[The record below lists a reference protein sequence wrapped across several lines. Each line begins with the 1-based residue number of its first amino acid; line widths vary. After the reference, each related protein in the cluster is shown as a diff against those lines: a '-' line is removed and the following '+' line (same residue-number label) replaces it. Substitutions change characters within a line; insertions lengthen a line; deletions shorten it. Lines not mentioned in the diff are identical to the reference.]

1 MEGFGPAVGYEAE
14 LHRYRVELPRG
25 AEVEEFGDIVELPG
39 LLTITLD
46 KAGGVPVPEI
56 VTKPARVLV
65 RGPADGRAERS
76 EVQAATNDVMYQLE
90 RARSGARL
98 GQIFPKS
105 AGYVVDPLAENLPVR
120 INEAGYAILVHHTA
134 TAPTSRLVAF
144 IEHVRDRMRRESPPV
159 QIAHADAGAGIAF
172 GAWAREDFARW
183 LNRYPDWADVAN
195 PEDGDELEGV
205 IALGYTQVAATVRGG
220 ALGGTYRPKDLTA
233 VASRDSLAAVR
244 SKLGAA
250 PLAYLEHRAPSI
262 AAHFASRF
270 DNEIVVRDGSVLD
283 LPLMMSGDSSR
294 ARGGSSRATV
304 RQYLDNLLLATPE
317 RIVTQYQALGIR
329 TAFHTLET
337 NPDHRGVPRLEP
349 PVVRMEVRSY
359 ASTEQTAQTIARDSD
374 TLAVLSLNLYNE
386 ARLDRGLPPVGRPLA
401 PAQPDF
407 LFAPPARTAPSVRPA
422 GSAVPAEPAPAPAPS
437 PTPLPPALVEK
448 AARLVAMDADARARE
463 LASLP
468 WRDRELLAADRAFVE
483 QLRAGLSVEEFTAVA
498 ARLLVVV
505 PEGVE
510 QPEAARAEAEALVAD
525 MLADPQ
531 IAVALLT
538 GGRRLI
544 VVPRNR
550 PLTSLEEF
558 AGLRG
563 RHHPGGGWS
572 ADAARGLYRR
582 RLAGVGE
589 ENLLGETTDL
599 LGDDVY
605 DDGYSVARQWA
616 HAIESVLSAEDRQ
629 LIVDVY
635 EAKKAAAVP
644 AAQWPDGPGP
654 NHSSSN
660 AHEYFAQL
668 SNAYLGANTGK
679 DSNSRRG
686 PRNNGSDW
694 VEQHDPALLPLL
706 RRLYGPGRPSNLGSD
721 DVYDDGYSV
730 ARQWAHAIESV
741 LSAEDRQLI
750 VDVYEAKKAA
760 AVPAAQWP
768 DGLGPNH
775 SSSNAHEYFAQLSN
789 AYLGANTGKDS
800 NSRRGPRN
808 NGSDWVEQHD
818 PALLPLLRRLYGP
831 GRPSNLGSDDVYDDG
846 YSIARHEW
854 AHAIE
859 SVLSAEDRKLIRDVY
874 EAKVAAD
881 PPAQWPDGPA
891 PNHSSSNAHEYFAQ
905 LSNAYLGANTGK
917 DSNSRRGPRNNGS
930 DWVEQHDPALLP
942 LLRRLYGPGRPS
954 NLGSRDNP
962 YILTGFRQL
971 WDRAEGELTGHD
983 STPTPHDNEIPTQT
997 RGVEVSDTAQQG
1009 GSDVHTEPETLPARY
1024 DGDEW
1029 VDRPSGSGRRW
1040 LRADIVD
1047 DEAVPSSVTPD
1058 GELDES
1064 PDALFAPPARS
1075 AETEPS
1081 ADVLRAPA
1089 PRQARQAEETT
1100 RHAAVEAQASTAG
1113 QRSLSQ
1119 EEQLAERGLAPVY
1132 VLPGGDVLAHA
1143 LTAVAPGESGRLAGH
1158 SWPAGPQ
1165 ELRAALADALAA
1177 DLGLPS
1183 DEQRLWSAVAG
1194 QAGPSG
1200 APLVTA
1206 FGGSEGEAV
1215 RALRTGSGPEATDW
1229 LTLAVA
1235 APVLGLRL
1243 TVLTPDGSPWTTGPE
1258 TGRRVALLQQENPA
1272 PFTARWAATEP
1283 TAQARQARRPDVSQL
1298 AGASGYTWG
1307 TTSADSST
1315 PPGTITPPASGESA
1329 RPAVFFG
1336 SEPRPSTPDSQRAGT
1351 SSGTPVTR
1359 TPPAPAE
1366 EASPVSAPV
1375 AESALTP
1382 PPAEETTTPPRTA
1395 RDTRDEQDAD
1405 TVTIPDVPADDGTD
1419 VVPAV
1424 PREEEPPRTLSAYAR
1439 PLPEPDAPSPDP
1451 DAVPPRTD
1459 GVPVIVVT
1467 SPEGEVSP
1475 LDAHRDPDPAP
1486 TGAAPSTP
1494 VTGTR
1499 DPAPWYLAH
1508 GAMGQAIVAQSTE
1521 TIDFRREQADFW
1533 AEQIS
1538 ARLDLTGP
1546 GPHIALRSGIRT
1558 AISDLLVTAEPK
1570 EWDDILAAGR
1580 TLVVDGRLVWLRPVM
1595 RDLTPVPRT
1604 KGEVNEYP
1612 VGFGSTATGGRSGH
1626 EVSQGIES
1634 TLLTL
1639 INLGTSVAASAA
1651 AVPAPQLYVG
1661 SSKSKDSGWL
1671 RTVLT
1676 GRKPFINDLTRFGA
1690 GLQMKVFVDGA
1701 DATPTVF
1708 HKVTVPDRIHIDIPT
1723 VYTGE
1728 EGHRP
1733 DYRAPEAESPRRQ
1746 RASAS
1751 RPHSQARELLQA
1763 IDLTPVIA
1771 GLHRNMRAAGLPAS
1785 AVKKILTQAK
1795 MDRAQGFLTEPT
1807 ARSRYPWWAGGDSSN
1822 GIEVSGSLFGKFRG
1836 HLRIRREIDSLQYL
1850 GDSKVG
1856 TRDDIGVGEGSTRD
1870 SQGGSDAGFGF
1881 GYNTAGVGVGGDFS
1895 VDTDAGTSPESENKL
1910 SVQLSGL
1917 APAITFKAGVNRDVG
1932 HSLDSSHT
1940 SHTVLNDFARQ
1951 SRYRAG
1957 LRLEVTL
1964 ESSTH
1969 RIAPVGVTTE
1979 GELSVPQREAAHFVR
1994 RTVGSGWTADL
2005 RPAAGGA
2012 DAPRHR
2018 VFALSPSWRVSKLPD
2033 TRPLFRFR
2041 MAVERA
2047 QGRLT
2052 PHPREPLALA
2062 SRRGLGFGVPIALP
2076 GVETLQQDLRDA
2088 IERLHVLDVG
2098 AEEAKKSA
2106 WAQADRDL
2114 AAFYGRP
2121 ALEGDVAQALL
2132 GIHRTIQVGKRR
2144 YKVSAKAR
2152 WDSRIEEPS
2161 PLADPVTEE
2170 NRPEGDFSMKV
2181 NTRAATGAATA
2192 GERGKGWR
2200 AAVTFGGGARLS
2212 IPEYELSLGNLH
2224 FTTPPIRMQF
2234 GSVRGLVSSSKEKSR
2249 KYGGSVGSYRR
2260 TETGKRI
2267 DEHRYHMA
2275 VNWTVTPEKKSRFKP
2290 SWLTKRRFLN
2300 GRNRFVARVVVPHE
2314 HVPATPVTPEQAQA
2328 AGHTVVGTAPTEV
2341 GRRLDF
2347 AGGAQGIYPVFH
2359 LMPELAQLGAR
2370 MYAERLYAG
2379 ERNGAKR
2386 RSLIDA
2392 WLDNPADWP
2401 QEIRDLAHPM
2411 VLASHFG
2418 EEVDQGGY
2426 EKELP
2431 KDGKYKQALRLRLL
2445 VDNVNDLGANSETEV
2460 EHYLKGNAAYE
2471 SEQEGEWSAG
2481 VTGTVGPQLRFGSD
2495 AQDGDH
2501 PAGPGGR
2508 LTVLGQASVAW
2519 NWGKGAS
2526 ESDGRIDITRA
2537 TYGGP
2542 VHTLRTDPVFELTY
2556 VRWRGDELTE
2566 TTRYLRATE
2575 ALDLLVPE
2583 RRMSDILPPETGTAA
2598 GSEPRQTPAT
2608 DPTAEPEQVPVTG
2621 RTAEPGQVPVTDE
2634 ARVAEVTR
2642 TYLDTGLLPGIA
2654 HPELLRV
2661 DVLQTI
2667 NDRLRA
2673 RGIVRAEGEG
2683 ATAPRPNL
2691 LQRSLKAAYSSE
2703 ALQSEWH
2710 ALTTEGVLRWFPVPG
2725 SWGTTRYLWVNVTAT
2740 RLDRPH
2746 GQRPRDEIKLTLR
2759 GEAVEEE
2766 SQSRDSGWEHD
2777 IGVAVRARAGNEK
2790 GHGGFEAEV
2799 EYSASKGTKDEDA
2812 EKKVGIYRATT
2823 QDPSEEFE
2831 HGITFRVEMGTTTEL
2846 PEVLTTPAQGAL
2858 SAARLFSQ
2866 AEGPEGSPSVS
2877 AWHDP
2882 GDGPDQLVD
2891 GDVRL
2896 LVPRPLT
2903 VETGRPQ
2910 QWPHGLTAPR
2920 ETQVTWLWHSS
2931 QNPPAPALPDT
2942 LVDNLHPW
2950 TVPAAASIG
2959 RWAKLTAVR
2968 HRTVPS
2974 PQVGTVPEIAGLDLT
2989 TTAGVHYRHRT
3000 TGTVMRPRIR
3010 ELLKH
3015 AYWVPLGD
3023 RSAIVGLELDGAEIL
3038 GPPEG
3043 VLLKQRRYH
3052 QADEEPMHET
3062 HRDSGWRIAV
3072 GPEAGGPVND
3082 EKMLERLAVD
3092 VKNWEDS
3099 ESRSA
3104 ALGDTDERNAE
3115 GKRPYRAYRFDVT
3128 AVVNGPHGT
3137 VRIKVPGGLYGALP
3151 VDKNTGRLTHGLE
3164 DDATVGPLLRPAPP
3178 ATETAA
3184 ERATVTAGQEGMTSL
3199 PDTVR
3204 AQPAAASGSREPGEA
3219 IPAPPTTTTTLLEA
3233 PVPARLP
3240 AAEMP
3245 SSAGQRSLSQEEQ
3258 LAERGLAPVYV
3269 LPGGDVLA
3277 HALTAVAPAESG
3289 RLAGHSWPAGPE
3301 ELRAAL
3307 AGALAADLGLPPG
3320 EQRLWSVVAGQS
3332 GPSGV
3337 PLVAAF
3343 GGSADEAVRAL
3354 RTGSGPEAAD
3364 WLTLAVAAPV
3374 LGLRLSVL
3382 MPDGSLWTTGP
3393 ETGRSVALL
3402 QQEDPAPYTAR
3413 WAATEPTAQARQAR
3427 RPDVSQLAGAS
3438 GYTWG
3443 TTSADSSTP
3452 PDTTTRAA
3460 ATASSSAVPADVGA
3474 RTGGS
3479 PARPAAAASG
3489 GSARPAVFFGSE
3501 PRPSTPDSQRAGT
3514 SSGTPVTRTPPAQV
3528 AETSEVSAP
3537 VAESALTPPPA
3548 EEATTP
3554 PRTARDTR
3562 DEQDTDAVTILDVPA
3577 DDGTDVVPAVPADE
3591 EPPRTLSPY
3600 ALTYG
3605 ARLDGSVG
3613 LAVYEPLS
3621 EDVLGA
3627 LHQQVLDG
3635 LGVEP
3640 GSAADRAVRE
3650 ELAAVLSQ
3658 SEIARELPQVRSAR
3672 GHRVTVTVDGQE
3684 RTIDVRLRLTDP
3696 ALSTRA
3702 GVSGEVPRRTTL
3714 ERHGEGGQ
3722 SSSRSEGSGTMRT
3735 VPIPWIGIYDGPA
3748 GPLRWFDGALVL
3760 SLTHNQSSESSTV
3773 SDGLTAR
3780 SMQRANDPAHAVQ
3793 YTSRWQIRIDTDR
3806 NAPVDAWSPER
3817 VGGPLTVWF
3826 PEHRVFGDGG
3836 AAGPLP
3842 EPAGL
3847 DDLPLWGVD
3856 EVLDPGRLL
3865 DELRADEGFT
3875 VLNNLG
3881 ADSHEELEEFLSERT
3896 LRGSLPMMRDGGVH
3910 SPVLFDR
3917 HGDSLGVLRLEAT
3930 VLSQRPVAGTPDGK
3944 FSLESWLT
3952 QSSGVEQ
3959 SSRLTSG
3966 VALDGSGGPMFTPDH
3981 EVGHPDAARLM
3992 GGSIMAK
3999 AGVSW
4004 QSGDALN
4011 TSSSVALMHA
4021 LYTTSSHLVTPA
4033 DITYRVTLIRSGG
4046 GEITGSFGPWPDG
4059 ASLRLP
4065 QRSTT
4070 TGHVPT
4076 PEERRRLPEHLE
4088 NLESIGSSAVPL
4100 APEGTGPMFDRA
4112 ETWLRREGFLP
4123 SAERESVFNETRA
4136 EQQLEN
4142 LRRFAQLRSRLGQA
4156 AAMPDAVDGGRP
4168 LWFEL
4173 PDHVSGGMRRVQLR
4187 FSATRDRTPP
4197 GAQAEAALPP
4207 AAHVRRL
4214 PDVDTVTFL
4223 SLEARGDRQ
4232 RSNQFGGTV
4241 GAGGGPRFPVDGGAA
4256 ALDATG
4262 DFTWGRRHETATSA
4276 GSASGVD
4283 PFNITLDA
4291 GTELFEIPALFTLD
4305 LYEGTAEEP
4314 TVRFA
4319 AEPTPEPALGADPEA
4334 IQSAV
4339 PAPPFATGRVR
4350 LVVPHHRTLPWDSR
4364 PVVPAAPHRVRA
4376 PITGG
4381 GQDDDHVRL
4390 GLTDEAGRPR
4400 EGLLRL
4406 PDDANVD
4413 VFRGSA
4419 ALQEAFRQI
4428 VTGTYPG
4435 HPAVGTFGQWAQAAA
4450 SQLPGAVTGPGN
4462 RLRGYLTGPAV
4473 EDQQAFAGEALF
4485 QQLRAAG
4492 LLARAAQIFNGVYVM
4507 EGLTLPGLLADQELS
4522 VEIAGYLHNP
4532 TYHGS
4537 YNTYAENNI
4546 AAKDMSAQ
4554 GRSVTTSHQYG
4565 GALSALQSPPP
4576 PASDGTP
4583 QRASLANPSVRGVY
4597 THRTARTS
4605 ERSAGSSVVRTPTQ
4619 AAEHHLIGADATL
4632 LLTLRQGTRNVAM
4645 NVAGLGEHD
4654 DITLAI
4660 DLPRAVRFQ
4669 LSDSQLVRFE
4679 HWFTGVPELPRP
4691 VVQPDTVPL
4700 PEHYVVSGDIG
4711 FASVLSV
4718 TQLDDPIRRNESRDR
4733 LRRELLTLVEREAP
4747 GVTRPGHVAYRRGVA
4762 ARIADMTSPAGL
4774 RALPGRRRVSLWFRH
4789 AGRHGSRLVE
4799 VVLSAEPVAQPPARR
4814 EVRGRPAGTGVGI
4827 DQIASHAPGN
4837 RSESATVTRSVQV
4850 SANPISRYP
4859 RPQARSGR
4867 TDRTGPVLS
4876 GTGTRGR
4883 SSRTARAAQ
4892 DTYWARTENAAD
4904 FDDIDYTITATV
4916 RAELLQDWPPDL
4928 VGGALES
4935 GLLTLTDQDGGT
4947 LIARIGRLLRGRP
4960 AHQVRIPAAVSLRFA
4975 GSEAVAPRRHAP
4987 AVRPRITQ
4995 ADPRLPA
5002 PQAPLPL
5009 GGPTFTAGSRL
5020 IPTGATPVYGFNA
5033 FHELAEAL
5041 RTVAPRLSGSWGL
5054 TADLTPE
5061 AAAFRLGEL
5070 VQAGEIP
5077 VEAPRTAAGLT
5088 PTMPGAWPVE
5098 SEPVTPR
5105 LQVTLHNPR
5114 PITEADD
5121 IAVDRLRVT
5130 SHSVGSSASAES
5142 TAGLGYQ
5149 WTQSGNDANMHL
5161 VSFTLP
5167 VLNRQPL
5174 SRAGGV
5180 SASAGGW
5187 DRVKTGS
5194 AAASGTEPAT
5204 RSYETMVDVV
5214 ITVTGEETRYVTG
5227 SAIARVYE
5235 RDLLGYGVTAP
5246 RTASQV
5252 YDLPSMLSEQPNDTL
5267 RNWRTHPVTE
5277 LPAVLAR
5284 GLDERE
5290 NAAQLW
5296 LHLGADPD
5304 GTALAR
5310 ALYVGSRT
5318 AVAAGR
5324 PVELVVRGATG
5335 LRFWPFGADGSLVD
5349 LTPATQD
5356 TWNRLRAAIVTA
5368 TDATAAEADQ
5378 VARETELVPREAEAE
5393 SRLANSRR
5401 ELTTATEARDA
5412 AAAAH
5417 ATARSA
5423 RDSLAD
5429 RLRDAEAARAAA
5441 EEEAAPYAA
5450 AVTTAEQRLAQTE
5463 QAVLDARREV
5473 EQEAARLRLLTADG
5487 HEPTPQAG
5495 PGPRAAL
5502 AEARAERDSARD
5514 ALGRAQ
5520 DMADVARRAVD
5531 RATEKVGDLG
5541 DRLAAADEQM
5551 REAALRER
5559 DAEDAVTRATSA
5571 RDQHYRDHRQLQE
5584 ELRDARRQQADQQRL
5599 WEDAWRAMPGQSGML
5614 SADRC
5619 REGVGGAR
5627 YPLGS
5632 LS

>member
-1 MEGFGPAVGYEAE
+1 MAPLVSAAPGAVEGFGPASGLEAE

-25 AEVEEFGDIVELPG
+25 AAVEEFGDIVELPD

-56 VTKPARVLV
+56 VTKPARGLV

-76 EVQAATNDVMYQLE
+76 EVQVAVNDVMSRLR
-90 RARSGARL
+90 RARPGTRI
-98 GQIFPKS
+98 GQIFPES
-105 AGYVVDPLAENLPVR
+105 EGYVVDPLAEDLPVR
-120 INEAGYAILVHHTA
+120 INEAGYATLVHHTA
-134 TAPTSRLVAF
+134 TAPTSRLVMF
-144 IEHVRDRMRRESPPV
+144 IKHVRDVMRRESPPV
-159 QIAHADAGAGIAF
+159 QIAHEDAGAGLAF
-172 GAWAREDFARW
+172 GAWARQDFARW
-183 LNRYPDWADVAN
+183 LSQYPRWADAAN
-195 PEDGDELEGV
+195 PWDGDELEGA

-220 ALGGTYRPKDLTA
+220 TLDWTQRPKDLTA
-233 VASRDSLAAVR
+233 VASRDSLAALR
-244 SKLGAA
+244 SSLGDG
-250 PLAYLEHRAPSI
+250 PRAYLEHRARSI
-262 AAHFASRF
+262 AARFA
-270 DNEIVVRDGSVLD
+270 ETVVRGGGVLD
-283 LPLMMSGDSSR
+283 LPLTMSG
-294 ARGGSSRATV
+294 GPLRATV
-304 RQYLDNLLLATPE
+304 GQYLDNLLLHRPE
-317 RIVTQYQALGIR
+317 RFVSQYEALGIR
-329 TAFHTLET
+329 TEFRTLDA
-337 NPDHRGVPRLEP
+337 NPDHQGRALIVPAVVRLEA
-349 PVVRMEVRSY
+349 RSY
-359 ASTEQTAQTIARDSD
+359 ASMEQTPQTIERDSD

-401 PAQPDF
+401 PAQPAV
-407 LFAPPARTAPSVRPA
+407 LFAPPATTVPSVRPA
-422 GSAVPAEPAPAPAPS
+422 GSTVPAGPAPAPAPS
-437 PTPLPPALVEK
+437 PTPLPPALVET
-448 AARLVAMDADARARE
+448 AAGLVAMDADARARE

-468 WRDRELLAADRAFVE
+468 QRDRELLAADPAFVE
-483 QLRAGLSVEEFTAVA
+483 RLRASLSVEDFTAVA

-505 PEGVE
+505 PDGVE
-510 QPEAARAEAEALVAD
+510 QPEAAREEAEALVAD

-550 PLTSLEEF
+550 PMTSLEEF

-563 RHHPGGGWS
+563 RHHPGGGRS
-572 ADAARGLYRR
+572 FDAARGLYFRR
-582 RLAGVGE
+582 HLVGVGE
-589 ENLLGETTDL
+589 ENLLGETTDV
-599 LGDDVY
+599 LGNDFY
-605 DDGYSVARQWA
+605 DDGYSVARHEWA

-629 LIVDVY
+629 LIRDVY
-635 EAKKAAAVP
+635 EAKAAAEPLAPWDPYILEGFRQLWDRAESELTGHALAEPEAELPTPPARQPETPEAPEPADAITRPLPVDVETLPAPPTTAPRPRRLPVSAMMTEREFKQSTAAPGLRSSSRIADIDEELRAFHALPGSRQGARLLALKAIAESSRAYVAHKQGEGSRVEGAQRLAQQAEAAMQQLNPENVFRDLLTEIDDALREGKNPDLDRRSPAGEAQKAAQAVP
-644 AAQWPDGPGP
+644 SDRFHAMMSDYVHKLGRLRDDRTLPAETRAVIEELMAVEPLVTVMQYPRGGMPGIKLNSTGDSAEYTFNVDPQVRGGTSFLLGHIAHEFTHVVAHQAFGSSPVMELVRSGATDAEVGALAAERRRTLNDLKTALAGDREFSEFQQEMLQEKLVYGAQPRTLERYAHNFERSGKITTAQKERLVGWGEAAGNASGTLVEYDTVLNQMLIYLHMWQISQNNPFYVRLRAAAQAAYERRSDARGRGQSSSGESVLSAEDRQLIRDVYEAKVAADPPAQWPDGPVP

-668 SNAYLGANTGK
+668 SNAYLGANTGR
-679 DSNSRRG
+679 DSNSRRR

-694 VEQHDPALLPLL
+694 VEQ
-706 RRLYGPGRPSNLGSD
+706 N
-721 DVYDDGYSV
+721 
-730 ARQWAHAIESV
+730 
-741 LSAEDRQLI
+741 
-750 VDVYEAKKAA
+750 
-760 AVPAAQWP
+760 
-768 DGLGPNH
+768 
-775 SSSNAHEYFAQLSN
+775 
-789 AYLGANTGKDS
+789 
-800 NSRRGPRN
+800 
-808 NGSDWVEQHD
+808 
-818 PALLPLLRRLYGP
+818 
-831 GRPSNLGSDDVYDDG
+831 
-846 YSIARHEW
+846 
-854 AHAIE
+854 
-859 SVLSAEDRKLIRDVY
+859 
-874 EAKVAAD
+874 
-881 PPAQWPDGPA
+881 
-891 PNHSSSNAHEYFAQ
+891 
-905 LSNAYLGANTGK
+905 
-917 DSNSRRGPRNNGS
+917 
-930 DWVEQHDPALLP
+930 DPALLP

-971 WDRAEGELTGHD
+971 WDRAEGEQTGHD
-983 STPTPHDNEIPTQT
+983 STPTSYDNVIPTQT
-997 RGVEVSDTAQQG
+997 RRVEVSDTVQQS
-1009 GSDVHTEPETLPARY
+1009 GSDVHTEPETLLAPPPTLPAR
-1024 DGDEW
+1024 
-1029 VDRPSGSGRRW
+1029 
-1040 LRADIVD
+1040 
-1047 DEAVPSSVTPD
+1047 
-1058 GELDES
+1058 
-1064 PDALFAPPARS
+1064 
-1075 AETEPS
+1075 
-1081 ADVLRAPA
+1081 
-1089 PRQARQAEETT
+1089 
-1100 RHAAVEAQASTAG
+1100 
-1113 QRSLSQ
+1113 
-1119 EEQLAERGLAPVY
+1119 
-1132 VLPGGDVLAHA
+1132 
-1143 LTAVAPGESGRLAGH
+1143 
-1158 SWPAGPQ
+1158 
-1165 ELRAALADALAA
+1165 
-1177 DLGLPS
+1177 
-1183 DEQRLWSAVAG
+1183 
-1194 QAGPSG
+1194 
-1200 APLVTA
+1200 
-1206 FGGSEGEAV
+1206 
-1215 RALRTGSGPEATDW
+1215 
-1229 LTLAVA
+1229 
-1235 APVLGLRL
+1235 
-1243 TVLTPDGSPWTTGPE
+1243 
-1258 TGRRVALLQQENPA
+1258 
-1272 PFTARWAATEP
+1272 
-1283 TAQARQARRPDVSQL
+1283 
-1298 AGASGYTWG
+1298 
-1307 TTSADSST
+1307 
-1315 PPGTITPPASGESA
+1315 PPGAVSGDSA

-1336 SEPRPSTPDSQRAGT
+1336 SEPRRSMPDSQRAGA
-1351 SSGTPVTR
+1351 SSGTSVTR
-1359 TPPAPAE
+1359 TPAAQGAE
-1366 EASPVSAPV
+1366 TSEVSAPV

-1382 PPAEETTTPPRTA
+1382 PLPEETTTPPRTA
-1395 RDTRDEQDAD
+1395 RDTRDGQDTDA
-1405 TVTIPDVPADDGTD
+1405 VTPD
-1419 VVPAV
+1419 
-1424 PREEEPPRTLSAYAR
+1424 L
-1439 PLPEPDAPSPDP
+1439 

-1459 GVPVIVVT
+1459 GVPAIVVT

-1475 LDAHRDPDPAP
+1475 LDAHRDPDPAS

-1499 DPAPWYLAH
+1499 DPSPWYLAH
-1508 GAMGQAIVAQSTE
+1508 GAMGQAIVARSTE

-1538 ARLDLTGP
+1538 SRLDLTGP

-1558 AISDLLVTAEPK
+1558 AISDLLLTSKPK

-1612 VGFGSTATGGRSGH
+1612 VGFGSTATGGRTGH
-1626 EVSQGIES
+1626 EVTQGIES

-1639 INLGTSVAASAA
+1639 INLGTGVAASAA

-1671 RTVLT
+1671 RTVVA
-1676 GRKPFINDLTRFGA
+1676 GRKPFINDLARFGA

-1708 HKVTVPDRIHIDIPT
+1708 HQATVPDRIHIDIPT

-1733 DYRAPEAESPRRQ
+1733 DYRAPEAERPRYQ
-1746 RASAS
+1746 RAS
-1751 RPHSQARELLQA
+1751 RPSQARELLQA

-1771 GLHRNMRAAGLPAS
+1771 GLHRNMRTAGLPAS
-1785 AVKKILTQAK
+1785 AVKKILAQAK
-1795 MDRAQGFLTEPT
+1795 MDRAQGFLTETT

-1881 GYNTAGVGVGGDFS
+1881 GYNTAGVGAGGDFS
-1895 VDTDAGTSPESENKL
+1895 VDADEGTSPHSENKL

-1917 APAITFKAGVNRDVG
+1917 APALAIKAGVNRDVG
-1932 HSLDSSHT
+1932 YSLDSSHT

-1957 LRLEVTL
+1957 LRLEVTM

-1969 RIAPVGVTTE
+1969 TIAPVRVTTE

-2005 RPAAGGA
+2005 RPAAGGP

-2018 VFALSPSWRVSKLPD
+2018 VFALPPSRSVSRLPKTSPR
-2033 TRPLFRFR
+2033 FRFR

-2052 PHPREPLALA
+2052 PHPREPLAPA
-2062 SRRGLGFGVPIALP
+2062 ARRGLGFGVPIALP

-2098 AEEAKKSA
+2098 AEGAKKSS

-2121 ALEGDVAQALL
+2121 ALEGDPAQALL
-2132 GIHRTIQVGKRR
+2132 GIHRTIQVGGRR
-2144 YKVSAKAR
+2144 YKVSAKAK
-2152 WDSRIEEPS
+2152 WGDRIEEPS

-2170 NRPEGDFSMKV
+2170 SRPEGDFSMKV
-2181 NTRAATGAATA
+2181 NTRAATGATTA

-2200 AAVTFGGGARLS
+2200 AAFTFGGGARLA
-2212 IPEYELSLGNLH
+2212 IPEYELSLGKLH

-2234 GSVRGLVSSSKEKSR
+2234 GSVRGIVSSSREKSR
-2249 KYGGSVGSYRR
+2249 KYGGATGSYRR

-2267 DEHRYHMA
+2267 DEHRYRMA

-2290 SWLTKRRFLN
+2290 SWLNKRRFLS
-2300 GRNRFVARVVVPHE
+2300 GRNPFVARVVVPHE

-2328 AGHTVVGTAPTEV
+2328 AGHTVVGTVPTEV

-2347 AGGAQGIYPVFH
+2347 VGGAQGIYPVFH
-2359 LMPELAQLGAR
+2359 LMPELAQLGAG

-2379 ERNGAKR
+2379 ERNRAKR
-2386 RSLIDA
+2386 QSLIDA

-2418 EEVDQGGY
+2418 EEVSQGGY

-2445 VDNVNDLGANSETEV
+2445 VDNVNDLGANPETEV
-2460 EHYLKGNAAYE
+2460 EQYLKGNADYE
-2471 SEQEGEWSAG
+2471 SGQEGEWGAG
-2481 VTGTVGPQLRFGSD
+2481 VTGTLGPQLRFGSD

-2508 LTVLGQASVAW
+2508 LTVLANASVAW
-2519 NWGKGAS
+2519 NWGKGAA

-2537 TYGGP
+2537 TYGGS
-2542 VHTLRTDPVFELTY
+2542 VHTLRTDPVFELTH
-2556 VRWRGDELTE
+2556 VRWHGDELTE

-2583 RRMSDILPPETGTAA
+2583 RRMSDILPPATGTAA
-2598 GSEPRQTPAT
+2598 GSEPRQTPAA
-2608 DPTAEPEQVPVTG
+2608 DPTAEPEQAPVPG
-2621 RTAEPGQVPVTDE
+2621 RTVEPDQVPVTDE

-2642 TYLDTGLLPGIA
+2642 TYLDTGLLSGIA
-2654 HPELLRV
+2654 HPEVLRV
-2661 DVLQTI
+2661 DVLKTI

-2673 RGIVRAEGEG
+2673 RGIVRAESEG
-2683 ATAPRPNL
+2683 ATGPRPNL
-2691 LQRSLKAAYSSE
+2691 LQRSLKAVYSSE

-2710 ALTTEGVLRWFPVPG
+2710 ALTTEGVLRWFPLPG
-2725 SWGTTRYLWVNVTAT
+2725 PWGTTRYLWVNVTAT
-2740 RLDRPH
+2740 QLDRPH

-2766 SQSRDSGWEHD
+2766 SQSRDSGWGHD
-2777 IGVAVRARAGNEK
+2777 VGVDVRARAGNEN

-2866 AEGPEGSPSVS
+2866 PEGPQSSPSVF

-2896 LVPRPLT
+2896 LVPRHLT
-2903 VETGRPQ
+2903 VEAGRPQ
-2910 QWPHGLTAPR
+2910 QWPLGLTAPR

-2942 LVDNLHPW
+2942 FVDNLHPW

-2968 HRTVPS
+2968 HRIVPTS
-2974 PQVGTVPEIAGLDLT
+2974 QVGTAPEISGLDRT
-2989 TTAGVHYRHRT
+2989 TTAGVRYHHRT
-3000 TGTVMRPRIR
+3000 SANVMRPRIR
-3010 ELLKH
+3010 ELLKQT
-3015 AYWVPLGD
+3015 YGVPLGD
-3023 RSAIVGLELDGAEIL
+3023 RSAMVGLELDGAEIL

-3052 QADEEPMHET
+3052 QADEEPTHEN
-3062 HRDSGWRIAV
+3062 HQDSGWRIAV
-3072 GPEAGGPVND
+3072 GPDAGGPVGD
-3082 EKMLERLAVD
+3082 QKMLERLLVD
-3092 VKNWEDS
+3092 VKNWENS

-3128 AVVNGPHGT
+3128 AVVDGPHGT

-3151 VDKNTGRLTHGLE
+3151 VDKNTGRLTDGLE
-3164 DDATVGPLLRPAPP
+3164 DDATLGPLLRPAPP
-3178 ATETAA
+3178 ATETAT
-3184 ERATVTAGQEGMTSL
+3184 ERDTEMAGQEGMNSL
-3199 PDTVR
+3199 PDTVQQ
-3204 AQPAAASGSREPGEA
+3204 QPAAASEFRELGEVLF
-3219 IPAPPTTTTTLLEA
+3219 APPTTTTLVEA

-3240 AAEMP
+3240 AEEMP
-3245 SSAGQRSLSQEEQ
+3245 SSAEQPPPSQEEQ
-3258 LAERGLAPVYV
+3258 LAERGLTPVYV

-3289 RLAGHSWPAGPE
+3289 RLAGYSRPAGPQ
-3301 ELRAAL
+3301 ELRTAL
-3307 AGALAADLGLPPG
+3307 ADTLAADLGLPPD
-3320 EQRLWSVVAGQS
+3320 EQRLWPAVAGQT
-3332 GPSGV
+3332 GPSGA
-3337 PLVAAF
+3337 PLVTAF
-3343 GGSADEAVRAL
+3343 GGSADEAARAL
-3354 RTGSGPEAAD
+3354 RTGSGPEATD

-3374 LGLRLSVL
+3374 LGLRGLRLTVL
-3382 MPDGSLWTTGP
+3382 RPDGSLWTTGP
-3393 ETGRSVALL
+3393 EAGRPVALL

-3427 RPDVSQLAGAS
+3427 RPDVSQPTSTS
-3438 GYTWG
+3438 GYSWG
-3443 TTSADSSTP
+3443 TTSADSSTHP
-3452 PDTTTRAA
+3452 GTTT
-3460 ATASSSAVPADVGA
+3460 
-3474 RTGGS
+3474 
-3479 PARPAAAASG
+3479 RPAAAASG
-3489 GSARPAVFFGSE
+3489 DSARPAVFFGSE
-3501 PRPSTPDSQRAGT
+3501 LRPSTPDSQRAGT
-3514 SSGTPVTRTPPAQV
+3514 SSGTPVTRTPPAPV
-3528 AETSEVSAP
+3528 AETSEVFAP

-3548 EEATTP
+3548 EETTTP
-3554 PRTARDTR
+3554 PRKARDTR
-3562 DEQDTDAVTILDVPA
+3562 DGQDTDAVTILDVPA
-3577 DDGTDVVPAVPADE
+3577 DDGMDVVPAVPAEE

-3640 GSAADRAVRE
+3640 GSAADGPVRE

-3672 GHRVTVTVDGQE
+3672 GHRVSVTVNGQK

-3702 GVSGEVPRRTTL
+3702 GVFGEVPRRTAV
-3714 ERHGEGGQ
+3714 ERQGEGGQ
-3722 SSSRSEGSGTMRT
+3722 SSSRSSGSGTMRT
-3735 VPIPWIGIYDGPA
+3735 VPIPWIGNYEGPA

-3780 SMQRANDPAHAVQ
+3780 SMQRANDPAHAVE
-3793 YTSRWQIRIDTDR
+3793 YISRWQIRIDTDR

-3842 EPAGL
+3842 EAAGL

-3865 DELRADEGFT
+3865 DELRADEGFA

-3930 VLSQRPVAGTPDGK
+3930 VLPQRPAAGTPDGK

-3992 GGSIMAK
+3992 GGSFMAK

-4059 ASLRLP
+4059 VSLRLP

-4088 NLESIGSSAVPL
+4088 NLESIGYSAVPL

-4123 SAERESVFNETRA
+4123 PAERESVFNETRA

-4156 AAMPDAVDGGRP
+4156 AALPDAVDGGRP

-4173 PDHVSGGMRRVQLR
+4173 PDHVNGGTRRVQLR

-4197 GAQAEAALPP
+4197 AAQAEDGLPP
-4207 AAHVRRL
+4207 AVHARRL

-4223 SLEARGDRQ
+4223 SLETRGGRQ

-4262 DFTWGRRHETATSA
+4262 DYTWGRRHETATSA
-4276 GSASGVD
+4276 GSASGID

-4319 AEPTPEPALGADPEA
+4319 AEPTPEPALGGDTAA
-4334 IQSAV
+4334 IQGV

-4350 LVVPHHRTLPWDSR
+4350 LVVPHHRTLLWDSS
-4364 PVVPAAPHRVRA
+4364 PVAPAATHRVRA

-4390 GLTDEAGRPR
+4390 GLTDQAGRPR

-4462 RLRGYLTGPAV
+4462 RLWEYLTGTAV

-4485 QQLRAAG
+4485 QQLRAAS
-4492 LLARAAQIFNGVYVM
+4492 LLARAGQIFNGGYVM

-4537 YNTYAENNI
+4537 YNTYAESDL
-4546 AAKDMSAQ
+4546 AAKDTSAQ

-4565 GALSALQSPPP
+4565 GGLSALQSPPP

-4619 AAEHHLIGADATL
+4619 AAEHHLIGADATVL
-4632 LLTLRQGTRNVAM
+4632 VTLRQGTRNVAM
-4645 NVAGLGEHD
+4645 NVAGLGGRE

-4691 VVQPDTVPL
+4691 TAQPDTVPL

-4747 GVTRPGHVAYRRGVA
+4747 GVTRPGHFAYRMGVA

-4799 VVLSAEPVAQPPARR
+4799 VALSAEPVAQPPARR
-4814 EVRGRPAGTGVGI
+4814 EVRGRPAGAGVGI
-4827 DQIASHAPGN
+4827 DQVASHAPGN
-4837 RSESATVTRSVQV
+4837 RSESETVTRSLQV

-4892 DTYWARTENAAD
+4892 DSYWARTENAAD
-4904 FDDIDYTITATV
+4904 FDDIGYTITATV

-4935 GLLTLTDQDGGT
+4935 GLLTLTDQDGGALT
-4947 LIARIGRLLRGRP
+4947 ARIGRLLRGRP
-4960 AHQVRIPAAVSLRFA
+4960 AHQVRVPVAVSLRFA
-4975 GSEAVAPRRHAP
+4975 GSEAVAPRRHEP

-5002 PQAPLPL
+5002 PQAPIPL
-5009 GGPTFTAGSRL
+5009 GGRTFTAGSRL
-5020 IPTGATPVYGFNA
+5020 IPTGATPVYGFDA

-5061 AAAFRLGEL
+5061 AAALRLGEL

-5130 SHSVGSSASAES
+5130 SHSVGSSASAAS

-5161 VSFTLP
+5161 VGFTLP

-5194 AAASGTEPAT
+5194 SAASGTEPAA

-5214 ITVTGEETRYVTG
+5214 ITVTGEETRYVIG
-5227 SAIARVYE
+5227 SATARVYE

-5252 YDLPSMLSEQPNDTL
+5252 YDLPSMLAEQPNDTL

-5290 NAAQLW
+5290 NGAQLW

-5356 TWNRLRAAIVTA
+5356 TWNRLRAAIVAA

-5393 SRLANSRR
+5393 LRLADSRR
-5401 ELTTATEARDA
+5401 EVTTATEARDA

-5423 RDSLAD
+5423 RGSLAD
-5429 RLRDAEAARAAA
+5429 RLRDAEAARTAA
-5441 EEEAAPYAA
+5441 EEEAAQHAA

-5463 QAVLDARREV
+5463 QAVRDAQREV
-5473 EQEAARLRLLTADG
+5473 EQEAARPRPVTADG
-5487 HEPTPQAG
+5487 HEPTLQAG

-5502 AEARAERDSARD
+5502 ADARAESDSARA

-5520 DMADVARRAVD
+5520 GMADMARRAVD
-5531 RATEKVGDLG
+5531 RATEKVGDLR
-5541 DRLAAADEQM
+5541 DQLAAADDQV
-5551 REAALRER
+5551 RETATRER
-5559 DAEDAVTRATSA
+5559 DAEDAVIRATSA
-5571 RDQHYRDHRQLQE
+5571 RDQQYRDHRQLQE

-5599 WEDAWRAMPGQSGML
+5599 WEDAWSAMPGQSGML

-5627 YPLGS
+5627 YPLSS

>member
-1 MEGFGPAVGYEAE
+1 MAPLVSAAPGAVEGFAPAIGVEAE

-25 AEVEEFGDIVELPG
+25 AEIEEFGDIAELPG

-76 EVQAATNDVMYQLE
+76 EVQAAVNDVMSRL
-90 RARSGARL
+90 RHARPGARL
-98 GQIFPKS
+98 GQIFPES
-105 AGYVVDPLAENLPVR
+105 AGYVVDPLAEDLPVR
-120 INEAGYAILVHHTA
+120 NNEAGYATLVHHTA

-144 IEHVRDRMRRESPPV
+144 IEHVRGRMRRESPPV
-159 QIAHADAGAGIAF
+159 QIAHEDAGAGLAF
-172 GAWAREDFARW
+172 GAWARQDFARW
-183 LNRYPDWADVAN
+183 LSQYPRWADAAN
-195 PEDGDELEGV
+195 PWDGDELEGV
-205 IALGYTQVAATVRGG
+205 IALGYTQVAATVRG
-220 ALGGTYRPKDLTA
+220 ATLDRTQRPKDLTA
-233 VASRDSLAAVR
+233 VASRDSLAALR
-244 SKLGAA
+244 SSLGEG
-250 PLAYLEHRAPSI
+250 PRAYLEHRARSI
-262 AAHFASRF
+262 AARFA
-270 DNEIVVRDGSVLD
+270 ETVVRGGSVLD
-283 LPLMMSGDSSR
+283 LPLTMSPGPL
-294 ARGGSSRATV
+294 RATV
-304 RQYLDNLLLATPE
+304 GQYLDNLLLHRPE
-317 RIVTQYQALGIR
+317 RFVSQYEALGIR
-329 TAFHTLET
+329 TDFPTLDA
-337 NPDHRGVPRLEP
+337 NPDRRGRALIVPAVVRLEA
-349 PVVRMEVRSY
+349 RSY
-359 ASTEQTAQTIARDSD
+359 ASMEQTPQTIARDSD
-374 TLAVLSLNLYNE
+374 TLAVLSLSLYNE

-422 GSAVPAEPAPAPAPS
+422 GSTVSAGPAPAPAPS
-437 PTPLPPALVEK
+437 PTPLPPALVET
-448 AARLVAMDADARARE
+448 AARLVATDADARARE

-468 WRDRELLAADRAFVE
+468 RRDRELLAADRAFVE
-483 QLRAGLSVEEFTAVA
+483 QLRAGLSVEDFTAVA

-505 PEGVE
+505 PDGVE

-538 GGRRLI
+538 GGRRLV

-550 PLTSLEEF
+550 PMTSLEEF
-558 AGLRG
+558 AEKKG
-563 RHHPGGGWS
+563 HQS
-572 ADAARGLYRR
+572 FDVARGLFHRR
-582 RLAGVGE
+582 RLLVGVGE
-589 ENLLGETTDL
+589 ENLLGETTDV
-599 LGDDVY
+599 LGDDFY
-605 DDGYSVARQWA
+605 DDGYSLARHEWA

-629 LIVDVY
+629 LIRDVY
-635 EAKKAAAVP
+635 EAKAAAKP
-644 AAQWPDGPGP
+644 PAQWPDGPAP

-660 AHEYFAQL
+660 ADEYFAQL
-668 SNAYLGANTGK
+668 SNAYLGANTGM
-679 DSNSRRG
+679 DRNSRRR

-706 RRLYGPGRPSNLGSD
+706 RRLYGPGR
-721 DVYDDGYSV
+721 
-730 ARQWAHAIESV
+730 
-741 LSAEDRQLI
+741 
-750 VDVYEAKKAA
+750 
-760 AVPAAQWP
+760 
-768 DGLGPNH
+768 
-775 SSSNAHEYFAQLSN
+775 
-789 AYLGANTGKDS
+789 T
-800 NSRRGPRN
+800 
-808 NGSDWVEQHD
+808 
-818 PALLPLLRRLYGP
+818 
-831 GRPSNLGSDDVYDDG
+831 
-846 YSIARHEW
+846 
-854 AHAIE
+854 
-859 SVLSAEDRKLIRDVY
+859 
-874 EAKVAAD
+874 
-881 PPAQWPDGPA
+881 
-891 PNHSSSNAHEYFAQ
+891 
-905 LSNAYLGANTGK
+905 
-917 DSNSRRGPRNNGS
+917 
-930 DWVEQHDPALLP
+930 
-942 LLRRLYGPGRPS
+942 S
-954 NLGSRDNP
+954 NLGSRDYP

-971 WDRAEGELTGHD
+971 WDRAEHALPTHALAEPEAELPTSPAGQSETPEAPEPADAITRPLPVDVEILLAPPATAPRPLPASPMMTEREFKQSTTAPGLRSSSRIADIDEELRAFHALPGSRQGARLLALKAIAESSRAYVAHKQGEG
-983 STPTPHDNEIPTQT
+983 SRVEGTQ
-997 RGVEVSDTAQQG
+997 RLAQQAEAAMRQLNPENVFRDLLTEIDG
-1009 GSDVHTEPETLPARY
+1009 ALREGKNPDLDRRSPAGEAQKAAQAVPSDRFHAMMSDYVHKLGRLRDDRTLPAETRAVIEELMAVEPLVTVMQFPRGSMPGIKLNSAGDGAEYTFNVDPQVRGGTSFLLGHIAHEFTHVAAHQAFGSSPVMELVRSGATDAEVGSLAAERSRTLNDLKTALAGDREFSEFQQIMLQEKLVYGAQPRTLERY
-1024 DGDEW
+1024 AYNFE
-1029 VDRPSGSGRRW
+1029 GSGKITTAQKERLVGWGKAAGDASGTLVEYDTVLNQMLIYLHMWQTSQNNPFYVR
-1040 LRADIVD
+1040 LRAAAQAAYERRSDARGRG
-1047 DEAVPSSVTPD
+1047 ESS
-1058 GELDES
+1058 E
-1064 PDALFAPPARS
+1064 
-1075 AETEPS
+1075 S
-1081 ADVLRAPA
+1081 ADVLMAPA
-1089 PRQARQAEETT
+1089 PRRSQQAEETT
-1100 RHAAVEAQASTAG
+1100 RPAAQVTGELSGRSGVSDDASLPTGTVMPEPGGPGQPHATPAEGRRRETLPVPDEEHLAQPALPEPTGSRPVPPTATYTAPEQSAPARAAAEPAPSIEPRPVPVRELSSTEEQRPAAVEAQAPITG
-1113 QRSLSQ
+1113 QPPLSQ
-1119 EEQLAERGLAPVY
+1119 EEQLAERGLTPVY

-1143 LTAVAPGESGRLAGH
+1143 LTAVAPAESGRLAGY
-1158 SWPAGPQ
+1158 SRPAGPE
-1165 ELRAALADALAA
+1165 ELRTALADALAA
-1177 DLGLPS
+1177 DLGLPP

-1194 QAGPSG
+1194 QTRPSG

-1206 FGGSEGEAV
+1206 FGGSADEAA

-1258 TGRRVALLQQENPA
+1258 TGRPVALLQQEN
-1272 PFTARWAATEP
+1272 
-1283 TAQARQARRPDVSQL
+1283 
-1298 AGASGYTWG
+1298 
-1307 TTSADSST
+1307 
-1315 PPGTITPPASGESA
+1315 
-1329 RPAVFFG
+1329 
-1336 SEPRPSTPDSQRAGT
+1336 
-1351 SSGTPVTR
+1351 
-1359 TPPAPAE
+1359 
-1366 EASPVSAPV
+1366 
-1375 AESALTP
+1375 
-1382 PPAEETTTPPRTA
+1382 
-1395 RDTRDEQDAD
+1395 
-1405 TVTIPDVPADDGTD
+1405 
-1419 VVPAV
+1419 
-1424 PREEEPPRTLSAYAR
+1424 
-1439 PLPEPDAPSPDP
+1439 
-1451 DAVPPRTD
+1451 
-1459 GVPVIVVT
+1459 
-1467 SPEGEVSP
+1467 
-1475 LDAHRDPDPAP
+1475 
-1486 TGAAPSTP
+1486 
-1494 VTGTR
+1494 
-1499 DPAPWYLAH
+1499 
-1508 GAMGQAIVAQSTE
+1508 
-1521 TIDFRREQADFW
+1521 
-1533 AEQIS
+1533 
-1538 ARLDLTGP
+1538 
-1546 GPHIALRSGIRT
+1546 
-1558 AISDLLVTAEPK
+1558 
-1570 EWDDILAAGR
+1570 
-1580 TLVVDGRLVWLRPVM
+1580 
-1595 RDLTPVPRT
+1595 
-1604 KGEVNEYP
+1604 
-1612 VGFGSTATGGRSGH
+1612 
-1626 EVSQGIES
+1626 
-1634 TLLTL
+1634 
-1639 INLGTSVAASAA
+1639 
-1651 AVPAPQLYVG
+1651 
-1661 SSKSKDSGWL
+1661 
-1671 RTVLT
+1671 
-1676 GRKPFINDLTRFGA
+1676 
-1690 GLQMKVFVDGA
+1690 
-1701 DATPTVF
+1701 
-1708 HKVTVPDRIHIDIPT
+1708 
-1723 VYTGE
+1723 
-1728 EGHRP
+1728 
-1733 DYRAPEAESPRRQ
+1733 
-1746 RASAS
+1746 
-1751 RPHSQARELLQA
+1751 
-1763 IDLTPVIA
+1763 
-1771 GLHRNMRAAGLPAS
+1771 
-1785 AVKKILTQAK
+1785 
-1795 MDRAQGFLTEPT
+1795 
-1807 ARSRYPWWAGGDSSN
+1807 
-1822 GIEVSGSLFGKFRG
+1822 
-1836 HLRIRREIDSLQYL
+1836 
-1850 GDSKVG
+1850 
-1856 TRDDIGVGEGSTRD
+1856 
-1870 SQGGSDAGFGF
+1870 
-1881 GYNTAGVGVGGDFS
+1881 
-1895 VDTDAGTSPESENKL
+1895 
-1910 SVQLSGL
+1910 
-1917 APAITFKAGVNRDVG
+1917 
-1932 HSLDSSHT
+1932 
-1940 SHTVLNDFARQ
+1940 
-1951 SRYRAG
+1951 
-1957 LRLEVTL
+1957 
-1964 ESSTH
+1964 
-1969 RIAPVGVTTE
+1969 
-1979 GELSVPQREAAHFVR
+1979 
-1994 RTVGSGWTADL
+1994 
-2005 RPAAGGA
+2005 
-2012 DAPRHR
+2012 
-2018 VFALSPSWRVSKLPD
+2018 
-2033 TRPLFRFR
+2033 
-2041 MAVERA
+2041 
-2047 QGRLT
+2047 
-2052 PHPREPLALA
+2052 
-2062 SRRGLGFGVPIALP
+2062 
-2076 GVETLQQDLRDA
+2076 
-2088 IERLHVLDVG
+2088 
-2098 AEEAKKSA
+2098 
-2106 WAQADRDL
+2106 
-2114 AAFYGRP
+2114 
-2121 ALEGDVAQALL
+2121 
-2132 GIHRTIQVGKRR
+2132 
-2144 YKVSAKAR
+2144 
-2152 WDSRIEEPS
+2152 
-2161 PLADPVTEE
+2161 
-2170 NRPEGDFSMKV
+2170 
-2181 NTRAATGAATA
+2181 
-2192 GERGKGWR
+2192 
-2200 AAVTFGGGARLS
+2200 
-2212 IPEYELSLGNLH
+2212 
-2224 FTTPPIRMQF
+2224 
-2234 GSVRGLVSSSKEKSR
+2234 
-2249 KYGGSVGSYRR
+2249 
-2260 TETGKRI
+2260 
-2267 DEHRYHMA
+2267 
-2275 VNWTVTPEKKSRFKP
+2275 
-2290 SWLTKRRFLN
+2290 
-2300 GRNRFVARVVVPHE
+2300 
-2314 HVPATPVTPEQAQA
+2314 
-2328 AGHTVVGTAPTEV
+2328 
-2341 GRRLDF
+2341 
-2347 AGGAQGIYPVFH
+2347 
-2359 LMPELAQLGAR
+2359 
-2370 MYAERLYAG
+2370 
-2379 ERNGAKR
+2379 
-2386 RSLIDA
+2386 
-2392 WLDNPADWP
+2392 
-2401 QEIRDLAHPM
+2401 
-2411 VLASHFG
+2411 
-2418 EEVDQGGY
+2418 
-2426 EKELP
+2426 
-2431 KDGKYKQALRLRLL
+2431 
-2445 VDNVNDLGANSETEV
+2445 
-2460 EHYLKGNAAYE
+2460 
-2471 SEQEGEWSAG
+2471 
-2481 VTGTVGPQLRFGSD
+2481 
-2495 AQDGDH
+2495 
-2501 PAGPGGR
+2501 
-2508 LTVLGQASVAW
+2508 
-2519 NWGKGAS
+2519 
-2526 ESDGRIDITRA
+2526 
-2537 TYGGP
+2537 
-2542 VHTLRTDPVFELTY
+2542 
-2556 VRWRGDELTE
+2556 
-2566 TTRYLRATE
+2566 
-2575 ALDLLVPE
+2575 
-2583 RRMSDILPPETGTAA
+2583 
-2598 GSEPRQTPAT
+2598 
-2608 DPTAEPEQVPVTG
+2608 
-2621 RTAEPGQVPVTDE
+2621 
-2634 ARVAEVTR
+2634 
-2642 TYLDTGLLPGIA
+2642 
-2654 HPELLRV
+2654 
-2661 DVLQTI
+2661 
-2667 NDRLRA
+2667 
-2673 RGIVRAEGEG
+2673 
-2683 ATAPRPNL
+2683 
-2691 LQRSLKAAYSSE
+2691 
-2703 ALQSEWH
+2703 
-2710 ALTTEGVLRWFPVPG
+2710 
-2725 SWGTTRYLWVNVTAT
+2725 
-2740 RLDRPH
+2740 
-2746 GQRPRDEIKLTLR
+2746 
-2759 GEAVEEE
+2759 
-2766 SQSRDSGWEHD
+2766 
-2777 IGVAVRARAGNEK
+2777 
-2790 GHGGFEAEV
+2790 
-2799 EYSASKGTKDEDA
+2799 
-2812 EKKVGIYRATT
+2812 
-2823 QDPSEEFE
+2823 
-2831 HGITFRVEMGTTTEL
+2831 
-2846 PEVLTTPAQGAL
+2846 
-2858 SAARLFSQ
+2858 
-2866 AEGPEGSPSVS
+2866 
-2877 AWHDP
+2877 
-2882 GDGPDQLVD
+2882 
-2891 GDVRL
+2891 
-2896 LVPRPLT
+2896 
-2903 VETGRPQ
+2903 
-2910 QWPHGLTAPR
+2910 
-2920 ETQVTWLWHSS
+2920 
-2931 QNPPAPALPDT
+2931 
-2942 LVDNLHPW
+2942 
-2950 TVPAAASIG
+2950 
-2959 RWAKLTAVR
+2959 
-2968 HRTVPS
+2968 
-2974 PQVGTVPEIAGLDLT
+2974 
-2989 TTAGVHYRHRT
+2989 
-3000 TGTVMRPRIR
+3000 
-3010 ELLKH
+3010 
-3015 AYWVPLGD
+3015 
-3023 RSAIVGLELDGAEIL
+3023 
-3038 GPPEG
+3038 
-3043 VLLKQRRYH
+3043 
-3052 QADEEPMHET
+3052 
-3062 HRDSGWRIAV
+3062 
-3072 GPEAGGPVND
+3072 
-3082 EKMLERLAVD
+3082 
-3092 VKNWEDS
+3092 
-3099 ESRSA
+3099 
-3104 ALGDTDERNAE
+3104 
-3115 GKRPYRAYRFDVT
+3115 
-3128 AVVNGPHGT
+3128 
-3137 VRIKVPGGLYGALP
+3137 
-3151 VDKNTGRLTHGLE
+3151 
-3164 DDATVGPLLRPAPP
+3164 
-3178 ATETAA
+3178 
-3184 ERATVTAGQEGMTSL
+3184 
-3199 PDTVR
+3199 
-3204 AQPAAASGSREPGEA
+3204 
-3219 IPAPPTTTTTLLEA
+3219 
-3233 PVPARLP
+3233 
-3240 AAEMP
+3240 
-3245 SSAGQRSLSQEEQ
+3245 
-3258 LAERGLAPVYV
+3258 
-3269 LPGGDVLA
+3269 
-3277 HALTAVAPAESG
+3277 
-3289 RLAGHSWPAGPE
+3289 
-3301 ELRAAL
+3301 
-3307 AGALAADLGLPPG
+3307 
-3320 EQRLWSVVAGQS
+3320 
-3332 GPSGV
+3332 
-3337 PLVAAF
+3337 
-3343 GGSADEAVRAL
+3343 
-3354 RTGSGPEAAD
+3354 
-3364 WLTLAVAAPV
+3364 
-3374 LGLRLSVL
+3374 
-3382 MPDGSLWTTGP
+3382 
-3393 ETGRSVALL
+3393 
-3402 QQEDPAPYTAR
+3402 PAPYTAR

-3427 RPDVSQLAGAS
+3427 RPDVSQLAGTS
-3438 GYTWG
+3438 GYSWG

-3452 PDTTTRAA
+3452 PGTTTRPA
-3460 ATASSSAVPADVGA
+3460 ATASSSTAPADPGA
-3474 RTGGS
+3474 RNGGS
-3479 PARPAAAASG
+3479 PARPTAVASG
-3489 GSARPAVFFGSE
+3489 DSARPAVFFGSE

-3514 SSGTPVTRTPPAQV
+3514 SPGTPVTRTPPAQV
-3528 AETSEVSAP
+3528 VETNEVSAP

-3548 EEATTP
+3548 EETTTP
-3554 PRTARDTR
+3554 PRTAWDTR

-3577 DDGTDVVPAVPADE
+3577 DDGMDVIPAVPAEE

-3605 ARLDGSVG
+3605 ARFDGSVG
-3613 LAVYEPLS
+3613 LVLYEPLS

-3640 GSAADRAVRE
+3640 GSAADGPVRE
-3650 ELAAVLSQ
+3650 ELAAVLGQ

-3672 GHRVTVTVDGQE
+3672 GYRVTVTVDGQE
-3684 RTIDVRLRLTDP
+3684 HTVDVRLRLTDP
-3696 ALSTRA
+3696 VPSSRA
-3702 GVSGEVPRRTTL
+3702 GTSGEVPRRTTL
-3714 ERHGEGGQ
+3714 ERQGEGGQ
-3722 SSSRSEGSGTMRT
+3722 SSSRSAGSGTMRT

-3806 NAPVDAWSPER
+3806 NAPVDAWSTER
-3817 VGGPLTVWF
+3817 AGGPLTVWF

-3930 VLSQRPVAGTPDGK
+3930 VLPQRPAAGTPDGK

-4021 LYTTSSHLVTPA
+4021 LYTTSGHLVTPA

-4059 ASLRLP
+4059 VSLRLP

-4088 NLESIGSSAVPL
+4088 NLESIGYSAVPV

-4123 SAERESVFNETRA
+4123 PAERESVFNETRA

-4173 PDHVSGGMRRVQLR
+4173 PDHVSGGTRRVQLR

-4197 GAQAEAALPP
+4197 AAQAEAGLPP
-4207 AAHVRRL
+4207 AVHARRL

-4223 SLEARGDRQ
+4223 SLEARGGRQ

-4241 GAGGGPRFPVDGGAA
+4241 GAGGGPRFPVDGSAA

-4262 DFTWGRRHETATSA
+4262 DYTWGRRHETATSA
-4276 GSASGVD
+4276 GSASGID

-4319 AEPTPEPALGADPEA
+4319 AEPTPEPALGADTAA
-4334 IQSAV
+4334 IQPAV

-4350 LVVPHHRTLPWDSR
+4350 LVVPHHRTLLWDSR

-4435 HPAVGTFGQWAQAAA
+4435 HPAVGTFGQWVQAAA
-4450 SQLPGAVTGPGN
+4450 SQLPSAVTGPGN
-4462 RLRGYLTGPAV
+4462 RLWEYLTGAAV
-4473 EDQQAFAGEALF
+4473 EDQHAFAGEVLF
-4485 QQLRAAG
+4485 QQLRAAS
-4492 LLARAAQIFNGVYVM
+4492 LLARAGQIFNGGYVM

-4537 YNTYAENNI
+4537 YNTYAESNL
-4546 AAKDMSAQ
+4546 AANDTSAQ

-4565 GALSALQSPPP
+4565 GGLSALQSPPP

-4632 LLTLRQGTRNVAM
+4632 LVTLRQGTRNVAM
-4645 NVAGLGEHD
+4645 NVAGLGGRE

-4679 HWFTGVPELPRP
+4679 HWFTGVAELPRP

-4747 GVTRPGHVAYRRGVA
+4747 GVTRPGHFAYRKGVA

-4774 RALPGRRRVSLWFRH
+4774 RALPGRRGVSLWFRH

-4799 VVLSAEPVAQPPARR
+4799 VALSAEPVAQPPARR
-4814 EVRGRPAGTGVGI
+4814 EVRGRPAGAGVGI

-4837 RSESATVTRSVQV
+4837 RSESETVTRSLQV

-4892 DTYWARTENAAD
+4892 DSYWARTENAAD
-4904 FDDIDYTITATV
+4904 FDDIGYTITATV

-4935 GLLTLTDQDGGT
+4935 GLLTLTDQDGGP

-4960 AHQVRIPAAVSLRFA
+4960 AHQVRVPAAVSLRFA
-4975 GSEAVAPRRHAP
+4975 GSEAVAPLRHEP

-5061 AAAFRLGEL
+5061 AAALRLGEL

-5088 PTMPGAWPVE
+5088 PTMPGDWPIE
-5098 SEPVTPR
+5098 SEPVVPR

-5130 SHSVGSSASAES
+5130 SHSVGSSASAAS

-5194 AAASGTEPAT
+5194 SAASGTEPAT

-5214 ITVTGEETRYVTG
+5214 ITVTGEETRYVIG
-5227 SAIARVYE
+5227 SATARVYE

-5252 YDLPSMLSEQPNDTL
+5252 YDLPSMLAEQPNDTL

-5290 NAAQLW
+5290 NGAQLW

-5393 SRLANSRR
+5393 SRLADSRR

-5412 AAAAH
+5412 AAAAD
-5417 ATARSA
+5417 AAARSA

-5441 EEEAAPYAA
+5441 EEEAAPHAA

-5473 EQEAARLRLLTADG
+5473 DQEAAQLRLLTADG

-5502 AEARAERDSARD
+5502 AEARAERDSARG

-5520 DMADVARRAVD
+5520 GMADVARRAVD
-5531 RATEKVGDLG
+5531 RATEKVGDLR
-5541 DRLAAADEQM
+5541 DRLAAADDQM
-5551 REAALRER
+5551 REAATRER
-5559 DAEDAVTRATSA
+5559 GAEDAVIRATSA

-5584 ELRDARRQQADQQRL
+5584 ELRDVRRHQADQQRL
-5599 WEDAWRAMPGQSGML
+5599 REDAWRAMPGQSGML

>member
-1 MEGFGPAVGYEAE
+1 MATREDQEGRGGDGVLSPEQRRQRDMWVDIHNEARFGRPPTTSQPDGGGRIGSGSGRSADAPSPSRDRPVTEPPAASGHRGSGSKAGDEVRESSSGTSRPSGETVGPKAGPQPPSAGDSGIHSARTPDSHRHRDNTGTANPGSRGMLSSEEAGQGLSRYARDRGMPADEARAWGEQFSDAHRAGDSAAQARVQEGVHDRLRQIDATREGSGTVRETGEETSVSALEQTDQIVTRFAQSQGMPLREARVWGERYADARGSGSGRTEQLDREFHDRLDQIQREADLERRLNNRPGARGNTAPAATGGGKGDSTLTSSTKAPAAEREQVGESAPGERPAVSAVPVTTPGTSTTGPATAPAEDSTSSDPARTPPHATHPGTDTEEGGRTSGQQESGEVPVTRPGTYTAPTTGIVPAPAVPAPSQRHPGAARFDIDAARARLDDPAVAPERREESVLWAERAVLDRIQHVAPDENPMGVVARPEEVVELVASEHLRAGHLPATALLGSLIQGPAPTAQPAPQPRSRPAPQSEPEPEAIARPQPDSEQPPTLPAPDVEVPASRADQVSTSVTEPTAVGSDSPLVAASSAETVLPGSSDESPESSSSAVPGSAGEGEDRLGSESEGPDVLFAPPARGAGLDPIRDWPRISESGGSRRSSALRAIDRAVSRLPRDAGTEDLRRVLVSVTEWKSDKGPESRRWDAVSRLEAAVRDRMDQLAPPARVSVRDRVEQRASGRTPVRGGYSAQPGPSSRRGEPPVVAPLVSAAPGAVEGFGPASGLEAE

-56 VTKPARVLV
+56 VTKPARGLA

-76 EVQAATNDVMYQLE
+76 EVHAAVNDVMSRL
-90 RARSGARL
+90 RHARPGARI
-98 GQIFPKS
+98 GQIFPES
-105 AGYVVDPLAENLPVR
+105 AGYVVDPLAEDLPVR
-120 INEAGYAILVHHTA
+120 INEAGYATLVHHTA

-144 IEHVRDRMRRESPPV
+144 IEHVRGRMRRESPPV
-159 QIAHADAGAGIAF
+159 QIAHADAGAGLAF
-172 GAWAREDFARW
+172 GAWARQDFARW
-183 LNRYPDWADVAN
+183 LSQYPRWADAAN
-195 PEDGDELEGV
+195 PWDGDELEGV
-205 IALGYTQVAATVRGG
+205 IALGYTQVAATVRG
-220 ALGGTYRPKDLTA
+220 ATLDRTQRPKDLTA
-233 VASRDSLAAVR
+233 VASRDSLAALR
-244 SKLGAA
+244 SSLGEG
-250 PLAYLEHRAPSI
+250 LRAYLEHRARSI
-262 AAHFASRF
+262 AARFA
-270 DNEIVVRDGSVLD
+270 ETVVRGGSVLD
-283 LPLMMSGDSSR
+283 LPLTMS
-294 ARGGSSRATV
+294 RGLLRATV
-304 RQYLDNLLLATPE
+304 GQYLDNLLLHRPE
-317 RIVTQYQALGIR
+317 RFVSQYEALGIR
-329 TAFHTLET
+329 TDFRTLDA
-337 NPDHRGVPRLEP
+337 NPDRRGRALIVPAVVRLEA
-349 PVVRMEVRSY
+349 RSY
-359 ASTEQTAQTIARDSD
+359 ASMEQTPQTIERDSD

-386 ARLDRGLPPVGRPLA
+386 ARLDHGLPPVGRPLA

-407 LFAPPARTAPSVRPA
+407 LFAPPATTAPSVRPA
-422 GSAVPAEPAPAPAPS
+422 GSTVPAGPAPAPAPS
-437 PTPLPPALVEK
+437 PTPLPPALVETV
-448 AARLVAMDADARARE
+448 AGLVAMDADARARE

-468 WRDRELLAADRAFVE
+468 WRDRELLAANRAFVE
-483 QLRAGLSVEEFTAVA
+483 QLRAGLSVEDFTAVA
-498 ARLLVVV
+498 TRLLVVV
-505 PEGVE
+505 PDGVE
-510 QPEAARAEAEALVAD
+510 QPEAAREEAEALVAD

-538 GGRRLI
+538 GGRRLV

-550 PLTSLEEF
+550 PMTSLEEF
-558 AGLRG
+558 AGLKG
-563 RHHPGGGWS
+563 RHHPGGDRS
-572 ADAARGLYRR
+572 FDVARGLFDRR
-582 RLAGVGE
+582 RGLVGVGE
-589 ENLLGETTDL
+589 ENLLGESTDV
-599 LGDDVY
+599 LGDDFY
-605 DDGYSVARQWA
+605 DDGYSVARHEWA

-629 LIVDVY
+629 LIRDVF
-635 EAKKAAAVP
+635 EAKVAAVP
-644 AAQWPDGPGP
+644 AAQWPDGPVP

-679 DSNSRRG
+679 DSNSRR
-686 PRNNGSDW
+686 R
-694 VEQHDPALLPLL
+694 
-706 RRLYGPGRPSNLGSD
+706 
-721 DVYDDGYSV
+721 
-730 ARQWAHAIESV
+730 
-741 LSAEDRQLI
+741 
-750 VDVYEAKKAA
+750 
-760 AVPAAQWP
+760 
-768 DGLGPNH
+768 
-775 SSSNAHEYFAQLSN
+775 
-789 AYLGANTGKDS
+789 
-800 NSRRGPRN
+800 
-808 NGSDWVEQHD
+808 
-818 PALLPLLRRLYGP
+818 
-831 GRPSNLGSDDVYDDG
+831 
-846 YSIARHEW
+846 
-854 AHAIE
+854 
-859 SVLSAEDRKLIRDVY
+859 
-874 EAKVAAD
+874 
-881 PPAQWPDGPA
+881 
-891 PNHSSSNAHEYFAQ
+891 
-905 LSNAYLGANTGK
+905 
-917 DSNSRRGPRNNGS
+917 PRNNGS

-971 WDRAEGELTGHD
+971 WDRAEGELTGRALEEPEAEL
-983 STPTPHDNEIPTQT
+983 PTPPARQSEAPEAPEPADAITRPLPVDVGALLAPPTTAPRPRPLPVSAMMTEREFKQST
-997 RGVEVSDTAQQG
+997 AAPGLRSSSRIADIDEELRAFHALPGSRQGARLLALKAIAESSRAYVAHKQGEGSRVEGTQRLAQQAEAAMRQLNPENVFRDLLTEIDG
-1009 GSDVHTEPETLPARY
+1009 ALRAGKNPDLDVRSPAGEAQKAAQAVPSDRFHAMMSDYVHKLGRLRDDRTLPAETRAVIEELMAVEPLVTVMQYPRGGMPGIKLNSTGDGAEYTFNVDPQVRGGTSFLLGHIAHEFTHVVAHQAFGSSPVMELVRSGATDAEVGALAAERRRTLNDLKTALAGDREFSEFQQTMLQEKLVYGAQPRTLERY
-1024 DGDEW
+1024 AYNFERSGKITTAQKERLVGWGKAAGDA
-1029 VDRPSGSGRRW
+1029 SGTLVEYDTVLNQMLIYLHMWQTSQNNPFYVR
-1040 LRADIVD
+1040 LRAAAQAAYERRSDARGRG
-1047 DEAVPSSVTPD
+1047 ESSS
-1058 GELDES
+1058 GE
-1064 PDALFAPPARS
+1064 PILFAPPSSGSGSRS
-1075 AETEPS
+1075 ARRSPGPTLITFDDEGEADEVAWSQVEGASWYRRLPSVQRRRLRATEDYTPLDEALDRMRNTVVAAVDGGAGREDVSLLADLYERRGNLSAFDPVMQAPLQQSVRRRTGSRELSLVRGSVTGFGRHVAYTDVIVPHPGPWAMDSTAEGLAAALEHVLGAHSTATVITDNEMRGNSQSGELRRNIDAINARNAGRRGYVPLVVEVSALDTWYEEDNRRWVTTVWGVPMRLRHQSPFAQVTVTRGSEASAGPSTGPGESWES
-1081 ADVLRAPA
+1081 ADVLLAPA
-1089 PRQARQAEETT
+1089 PLRAGQTEETT
-1100 RHAAVEAQASTAG
+1100 RPAAVEAQAPNTG
-1113 QRSLSQ
+1113 QRPLSQ
-1119 EEQLAERGLAPVY
+1119 EEQLAERGL
-1132 VLPGGDVLAHA
+1132 
-1143 LTAVAPGESGRLAGH
+1143 T
-1158 SWPAGPQ
+1158 
-1165 ELRAALADALAA
+1165 
-1177 DLGLPS
+1177 
-1183 DEQRLWSAVAG
+1183 
-1194 QAGPSG
+1194 
-1200 APLVTA
+1200 
-1206 FGGSEGEAV
+1206 
-1215 RALRTGSGPEATDW
+1215 
-1229 LTLAVA
+1229 
-1235 APVLGLRL
+1235 
-1243 TVLTPDGSPWTTGPE
+1243 
-1258 TGRRVALLQQENPA
+1258 
-1272 PFTARWAATEP
+1272 
-1283 TAQARQARRPDVSQL
+1283 
-1298 AGASGYTWG
+1298 
-1307 TTSADSST
+1307 
-1315 PPGTITPPASGESA
+1315 
-1329 RPAVFFG
+1329 
-1336 SEPRPSTPDSQRAGT
+1336 
-1351 SSGTPVTR
+1351 
-1359 TPPAPAE
+1359 
-1366 EASPVSAPV
+1366 
-1375 AESALTP
+1375 
-1382 PPAEETTTPPRTA
+1382 
-1395 RDTRDEQDAD
+1395 
-1405 TVTIPDVPADDGTD
+1405 
-1419 VVPAV
+1419 
-1424 PREEEPPRTLSAYAR
+1424 
-1439 PLPEPDAPSPDP
+1439 
-1451 DAVPPRTD
+1451 
-1459 GVPVIVVT
+1459 
-1467 SPEGEVSP
+1467 
-1475 LDAHRDPDPAP
+1475 
-1486 TGAAPSTP
+1486 
-1494 VTGTR
+1494 
-1499 DPAPWYLAH
+1499 
-1508 GAMGQAIVAQSTE
+1508 
-1521 TIDFRREQADFW
+1521 
-1533 AEQIS
+1533 
-1538 ARLDLTGP
+1538 
-1546 GPHIALRSGIRT
+1546 
-1558 AISDLLVTAEPK
+1558 
-1570 EWDDILAAGR
+1570 
-1580 TLVVDGRLVWLRPVM
+1580 
-1595 RDLTPVPRT
+1595 
-1604 KGEVNEYP
+1604 
-1612 VGFGSTATGGRSGH
+1612 
-1626 EVSQGIES
+1626 
-1634 TLLTL
+1634 
-1639 INLGTSVAASAA
+1639 
-1651 AVPAPQLYVG
+1651 
-1661 SSKSKDSGWL
+1661 
-1671 RTVLT
+1671 
-1676 GRKPFINDLTRFGA
+1676 
-1690 GLQMKVFVDGA
+1690 
-1701 DATPTVF
+1701 
-1708 HKVTVPDRIHIDIPT
+1708 
-1723 VYTGE
+1723 
-1728 EGHRP
+1728 
-1733 DYRAPEAESPRRQ
+1733 
-1746 RASAS
+1746 
-1751 RPHSQARELLQA
+1751 
-1763 IDLTPVIA
+1763 
-1771 GLHRNMRAAGLPAS
+1771 
-1785 AVKKILTQAK
+1785 
-1795 MDRAQGFLTEPT
+1795 
-1807 ARSRYPWWAGGDSSN
+1807 
-1822 GIEVSGSLFGKFRG
+1822 
-1836 HLRIRREIDSLQYL
+1836 
-1850 GDSKVG
+1850 
-1856 TRDDIGVGEGSTRD
+1856 
-1870 SQGGSDAGFGF
+1870 
-1881 GYNTAGVGVGGDFS
+1881 
-1895 VDTDAGTSPESENKL
+1895 
-1910 SVQLSGL
+1910 
-1917 APAITFKAGVNRDVG
+1917 
-1932 HSLDSSHT
+1932 
-1940 SHTVLNDFARQ
+1940 
-1951 SRYRAG
+1951 
-1957 LRLEVTL
+1957 
-1964 ESSTH
+1964 
-1969 RIAPVGVTTE
+1969 
-1979 GELSVPQREAAHFVR
+1979 
-1994 RTVGSGWTADL
+1994 
-2005 RPAAGGA
+2005 
-2012 DAPRHR
+2012 
-2018 VFALSPSWRVSKLPD
+2018 
-2033 TRPLFRFR
+2033 
-2041 MAVERA
+2041 
-2047 QGRLT
+2047 
-2052 PHPREPLALA
+2052 
-2062 SRRGLGFGVPIALP
+2062 
-2076 GVETLQQDLRDA
+2076 
-2088 IERLHVLDVG
+2088 
-2098 AEEAKKSA
+2098 
-2106 WAQADRDL
+2106 
-2114 AAFYGRP
+2114 
-2121 ALEGDVAQALL
+2121 
-2132 GIHRTIQVGKRR
+2132 
-2144 YKVSAKAR
+2144 
-2152 WDSRIEEPS
+2152 
-2161 PLADPVTEE
+2161 
-2170 NRPEGDFSMKV
+2170 
-2181 NTRAATGAATA
+2181 
-2192 GERGKGWR
+2192 
-2200 AAVTFGGGARLS
+2200 
-2212 IPEYELSLGNLH
+2212 
-2224 FTTPPIRMQF
+2224 
-2234 GSVRGLVSSSKEKSR
+2234 
-2249 KYGGSVGSYRR
+2249 
-2260 TETGKRI
+2260 
-2267 DEHRYHMA
+2267 
-2275 VNWTVTPEKKSRFKP
+2275 
-2290 SWLTKRRFLN
+2290 
-2300 GRNRFVARVVVPHE
+2300 
-2314 HVPATPVTPEQAQA
+2314 
-2328 AGHTVVGTAPTEV
+2328 
-2341 GRRLDF
+2341 
-2347 AGGAQGIYPVFH
+2347 
-2359 LMPELAQLGAR
+2359 
-2370 MYAERLYAG
+2370 
-2379 ERNGAKR
+2379 
-2386 RSLIDA
+2386 
-2392 WLDNPADWP
+2392 
-2401 QEIRDLAHPM
+2401 
-2411 VLASHFG
+2411 
-2418 EEVDQGGY
+2418 
-2426 EKELP
+2426 
-2431 KDGKYKQALRLRLL
+2431 
-2445 VDNVNDLGANSETEV
+2445 
-2460 EHYLKGNAAYE
+2460 
-2471 SEQEGEWSAG
+2471 
-2481 VTGTVGPQLRFGSD
+2481 
-2495 AQDGDH
+2495 
-2501 PAGPGGR
+2501 
-2508 LTVLGQASVAW
+2508 
-2519 NWGKGAS
+2519 
-2526 ESDGRIDITRA
+2526 
-2537 TYGGP
+2537 
-2542 VHTLRTDPVFELTY
+2542 
-2556 VRWRGDELTE
+2556 
-2566 TTRYLRATE
+2566 
-2575 ALDLLVPE
+2575 
-2583 RRMSDILPPETGTAA
+2583 
-2598 GSEPRQTPAT
+2598 
-2608 DPTAEPEQVPVTG
+2608 
-2621 RTAEPGQVPVTDE
+2621 
-2634 ARVAEVTR
+2634 
-2642 TYLDTGLLPGIA
+2642 
-2654 HPELLRV
+2654 
-2661 DVLQTI
+2661 
-2667 NDRLRA
+2667 
-2673 RGIVRAEGEG
+2673 
-2683 ATAPRPNL
+2683 
-2691 LQRSLKAAYSSE
+2691 
-2703 ALQSEWH
+2703 
-2710 ALTTEGVLRWFPVPG
+2710 
-2725 SWGTTRYLWVNVTAT
+2725 
-2740 RLDRPH
+2740 
-2746 GQRPRDEIKLTLR
+2746 
-2759 GEAVEEE
+2759 
-2766 SQSRDSGWEHD
+2766 
-2777 IGVAVRARAGNEK
+2777 
-2790 GHGGFEAEV
+2790 
-2799 EYSASKGTKDEDA
+2799 
-2812 EKKVGIYRATT
+2812 
-2823 QDPSEEFE
+2823 
-2831 HGITFRVEMGTTTEL
+2831 
-2846 PEVLTTPAQGAL
+2846 
-2858 SAARLFSQ
+2858 
-2866 AEGPEGSPSVS
+2866 
-2877 AWHDP
+2877 
-2882 GDGPDQLVD
+2882 
-2891 GDVRL
+2891 
-2896 LVPRPLT
+2896 
-2903 VETGRPQ
+2903 
-2910 QWPHGLTAPR
+2910 
-2920 ETQVTWLWHSS
+2920 
-2931 QNPPAPALPDT
+2931 
-2942 LVDNLHPW
+2942 
-2950 TVPAAASIG
+2950 
-2959 RWAKLTAVR
+2959 
-2968 HRTVPS
+2968 
-2974 PQVGTVPEIAGLDLT
+2974 
-2989 TTAGVHYRHRT
+2989 
-3000 TGTVMRPRIR
+3000 
-3010 ELLKH
+3010 
-3015 AYWVPLGD
+3015 
-3023 RSAIVGLELDGAEIL
+3023 
-3038 GPPEG
+3038 
-3043 VLLKQRRYH
+3043 
-3052 QADEEPMHET
+3052 
-3062 HRDSGWRIAV
+3062 
-3072 GPEAGGPVND
+3072 
-3082 EKMLERLAVD
+3082 
-3092 VKNWEDS
+3092 
-3099 ESRSA
+3099 
-3104 ALGDTDERNAE
+3104 
-3115 GKRPYRAYRFDVT
+3115 
-3128 AVVNGPHGT
+3128 
-3137 VRIKVPGGLYGALP
+3137 
-3151 VDKNTGRLTHGLE
+3151 
-3164 DDATVGPLLRPAPP
+3164 
-3178 ATETAA
+3178 
-3184 ERATVTAGQEGMTSL
+3184 
-3199 PDTVR
+3199 
-3204 AQPAAASGSREPGEA
+3204 
-3219 IPAPPTTTTTLLEA
+3219 
-3233 PVPARLP
+3233 
-3240 AAEMP
+3240 
-3245 SSAGQRSLSQEEQ
+3245 
-3258 LAERGLAPVYV
+3258 PVYV

-3307 AGALAADLGLPPG
+3307 ADALAADLGLPPD
-3320 EQRLWSVVAGQS
+3320 EQRLWSAVAGQT
-3332 GPSGV
+3332 GPSGA
-3337 PLVAAF
+3337 PLVTAF

-3354 RTGSGPEAAD
+3354 RTGSGPEATD

-3374 LGLRLSVL
+3374 LGLRLTVL
-3382 MPDGSLWTTGP
+3382 TPDGSLWTTGP
-3393 ETGRSVALL
+3393 ETGRPVALL

-3427 RPDVSQLAGAS
+3427 RPDVSQLAGTS
-3438 GYTWG
+3438 GYSWG
-3443 TTSADSSTP
+3443 TTSADSSTSP
-3452 PDTTTRAA
+3452 GTPTRAA
-3460 ATASSSAVPADVGA
+3460 ATAPSSTAPADPGA

-3479 PARPAAAASG
+3479 PARPTAAASG
-3489 GSARPAVFFGSE
+3489 DSARPAVFFGSE
-3501 PRPSTPDSQRAGT
+3501 PRPSTPDSKRAGT
-3514 SSGTPVTRTPPAQV
+3514 SSGAPVTRTPPAQV

-3537 VAESALTPPPA
+3537 VAESALTPPLA
-3548 EEATTP
+3548 EETATH

-3562 DEQDTDAVTILDVPA
+3562 DGQDTDAVTILDVPA
-3577 DDGTDVVPAVPADE
+3577 DDGMDVVPAVPAEE

-3605 ARLDGSVG
+3605 ARFDGSVG
-3613 LAVYEPLS
+3613 LALYEPLS

-3640 GSAADRAVRE
+3640 GSAADGPVRE

-3696 ALSTRA
+3696 ELSSRA
-3702 GVSGEVPRRTTL
+3702 GTSGEVPRRTTL
-3714 ERHGEGGQ
+3714 ERQGEGGQ
-3722 SSSRSEGSGTMRT
+3722 SSSRSSGSGTMRT

-3836 AAGPLP
+3836 AGPLP

-3847 DDLPLWGVD
+3847 GDLPLWGVD

-3896 LRGSLPMMRDGGVH
+3896 LRGGLPMMRDGGVH

-3930 VLSQRPVAGTPDGK
+3930 VLPQRPAAGTPDGK

-4059 ASLRLP
+4059 VSLRLP

-4088 NLESIGSSAVPL
+4088 NLESIGYSAVPV

-4123 SAERESVFNETRA
+4123 PAERESVFNETRA

-4173 PDHVSGGMRRVQLR
+4173 PDHVSGGTRRVQLR

-4197 GAQAEAALPP
+4197 GAQAEAGLPP

-4223 SLEARGDRQ
+4223 SLEARGGRQ

-4262 DFTWGRRHETATSA
+4262 DYTWGRRHETATSA

-4319 AEPTPEPALGADPEA
+4319 AEPTPEPALGADPAA
-4334 IQSAV
+4334 IQPAV

-4350 LVVPHHRTLPWDSR
+4350 LVVPHHRTFPWDSR
-4364 PVVPAAPHRVRA
+4364 PVVSAAPHRVRA

-4435 HPAVGTFGQWAQAAA
+4435 HPAVGTFGQWAEAAA
-4450 SQLPGAVTGPGN
+4450 SRLPGAVTGPGN
-4462 RLRGYLTGPAV
+4462 RLWEYLTGTAV

-4485 QQLRAAG
+4485 QQLRVAS
-4492 LLARAAQIFNGVYVM
+4492 LLARAGQIFNGGYVM

-4522 VEIAGYLHNP
+4522 VEIAGYLHHP

-4537 YNTYAENNI
+4537 YNTYTESNL
-4546 AAKDMSAQ
+4546 AAKDTSAQ

-4565 GALSALQSPPP
+4565 GGLGALQSPPP

-4583 QRASLANPSVRGVY
+4583 QRASLANPSVRGAY

-4605 ERSAGSSVVRTPTQ
+4605 ERSASSSVVRTPTQ

-4632 LLTLRQGTRNVAM
+4632 LVTLRQGTRNVAM
-4645 NVAGLGEHD
+4645 NVAGRGGRE

-4679 HWFTGVPELPRP
+4679 HWFTGVVELPRP

-4747 GVTRPGHVAYRRGVA
+4747 GVTRPGHFAYRMGVA

-4799 VVLSAEPVAQPPARR
+4799 VALSAEPVAQPPARR
-4814 EVRGRPAGTGVGI
+4814 EVRGRPAGAGVGI

-4837 RSESATVTRSVQV
+4837 RSESETVTRSLQV

-4904 FDDIDYTITATV
+4904 FDDIGYTITATV

-4935 GLLTLTDQDGGT
+4935 GLLTLSDQDGGA

-4960 AHQVRIPAAVSLRFA
+4960 AHQVRVPVAVSLRFA
-4975 GSEAVAPRRHAP
+4975 GSEAVAPRRHEP

-4995 ADPRLPA
+4995 TDPRLPA

-5009 GGPTFTAGSRL
+5009 GGRTFMAGSRL

-5033 FHELAEAL
+5033 FQELAEAL

-5088 PTMPGAWPVE
+5088 DTMPGAWPVE

-5130 SHSVGSSASAES
+5130 SHSVGSSVSAES

-5149 WTQSGNDANMHL
+5149 WTQSGNDENMHL

-5180 SASAGGW
+5180 SGSAGGW

-5194 AAASGTEPAT
+5194 SAASGTEPAT

-5214 ITVTGEETRYVTG
+5214 ITVTGEETRYVIG
-5227 SAIARVYE
+5227 SATARVYE

-5252 YDLPSMLSEQPNDTL
+5252 YDLSSMLSEQPNDTL

-5393 SRLANSRR
+5393 SRLADSRR

-5423 RDSLAD
+5423 RGSLAD

-5441 EEEAAPYAA
+5441 EEEAAPHSA

-5473 EQEAARLRLLTADG
+5473 DQEAAQLRLLTADG

-5502 AEARAERDSARD
+5502 AEARAERDSARG

-5520 DMADVARRAVD
+5520 GMADVARRAVD
-5531 RATEKVGDLG
+5531 RATERVGDLR
-5541 DRLAAADEQM
+5541 DRLAAADNQM
-5551 REAALRER
+5551 REAATRER
-5559 DAEDAVTRATSA
+5559 DAEDAVIRATSA

-5584 ELRDARRQQADQQRL
+5584 ELRDVRRQQADQQRL

>member
-1 MEGFGPAVGYEAE
+1 MAPLVSAAPEAVEGFGPASGLEAE

-56 VTKPARVLV
+56 VTKPARGLV

-76 EVQAATNDVMYQLE
+76 EVQAAVNGVMSRL
-90 RARSGARL
+90 RDARPGARI
-98 GQIFPKS
+98 GQIFPQS
-105 AGYVVDPLAENLPVR
+105 EGYEVHPLAEDLPVR
-120 INEAGYAILVHHTA
+120 SNEAGYATLVHHTA
-134 TAPTSRLVAF
+134 TAPTSRLVMF
-144 IEHVRDRMRRESPPV
+144 IGHVRDVMRRESPPV
-159 QIAHADAGAGIAF
+159 QIAHEDAGAGLAF
-172 GAWAREDFARW
+172 GAWARQDFARW
-183 LNRYPDWADVAN
+183 LSQYPRWADAAN
-195 PEDGDELEGV
+195 PWDGDELEGV
-205 IALGYTQVAATVRGG
+205 IALGYTQVASTVRGG
-220 ALGGTYRPKDLTA
+220 TLNLTQRPKDLTA
-233 VASRDSLAAVR
+233 VASRDSLAALR
-244 SKLGAA
+244 SSLGEG
-250 PLAYLEHRAPSI
+250 PRAYLEHRARSI
-262 AAHFASRF
+262 AAQFAETVARGG
-270 DNEIVVRDGSVLD
+270 NILD
-283 LPLMMSGDSSR
+283 LPLTMS
-294 ARGGSSRATV
+294 RGPLRATV
-304 RQYLDNLLLATPE
+304 GQYLDNLLLHRPE
-317 RIVTQYQALGIR
+317 RFVSQYEALGIR
-329 TAFHTLET
+329 TDFRTLDA
-337 NPDHRGVPRLEP
+337 NPDHQGLARIVPAVVRLEA
-349 PVVRMEVRSY
+349 RNY
-359 ASTEQTAQTIARDSD
+359 ASTEQTPQTIERDSD
-374 TLAVLSLNLYNE
+374 TLAILSLNLYNE

-401 PAQPDF
+401 QPDY
-407 LFAPPARTAPSVRPA
+407 LFAPPATTAPSVRPA
-422 GSAVPAEPAPAPAPS
+422 GSTVPAGPAPAPAPS
-437 PTPLPPALVEK
+437 PTPLPSALVET
-448 AARLVAMDADARARE
+448 AAGLVAMDADARARE

-468 WRDRELLAADRAFVE
+468 QRDRELLAADPAFVE
-483 QLRAGLSVEEFTAVA
+483 RLRAGLSVEDFTAVA

-505 PEGVE
+505 PDGVE
-510 QPEAARAEAEALVAD
+510 QPEAAREEAEALVAD

-550 PLTSLEEF
+550 PMTSLEEF
-558 AGLRG
+558 AELKG
-563 RHHPGGGWS
+563 RHHPRGGRS
-572 ADAARGLYRR
+572 FDAARGLYFRR
-582 RLAGVGE
+582 HLVGVGE
-589 ENLLGETTDL
+589 ENLLGETTDV
-599 LGDDVY
+599 LGGDFY
-605 DDGYSVARQWA
+605 DDGYSV
-616 HAIESVLSAEDRQ
+616 
-629 LIVDVY
+629 
-635 EAKKAAAVP
+635 
-644 AAQWPDGPGP
+644 
-654 NHSSSN
+654 
-660 AHEYFAQL
+660 
-668 SNAYLGANTGK
+668 
-679 DSNSRRG
+679 
-686 PRNNGSDW
+686 
-694 VEQHDPALLPLL
+694 
-706 RRLYGPGRPSNLGSD
+706 
-721 DVYDDGYSV
+721 
-730 ARQWAHAIESV
+730 
-741 LSAEDRQLI
+741 
-750 VDVYEAKKAA
+750 
-760 AVPAAQWP
+760 
-768 DGLGPNH
+768 
-775 SSSNAHEYFAQLSN
+775 
-789 AYLGANTGKDS
+789 
-800 NSRRGPRN
+800 
-808 NGSDWVEQHD
+808 
-818 PALLPLLRRLYGP
+818 
-831 GRPSNLGSDDVYDDG
+831 
-846 YSIARHEW
+846 ARHEW

-859 SVLSAEDRKLIRDVY
+859 SVLSAEDRQLIRDVY
-874 EAKVAAD
+874 KAKAAATD

-891 PNHSSSNAHEYFAQ
+891 PNHSSSGPEEYFGQ
-905 LSNAYLGANTGK
+905 LSNAYLGANTGR
-917 DSNSRRGPRNNGS
+917 DSNSGRRPRNNGS

-971 WDRAEGELTGHD
+971 WDRAEHALPTHALAEPEAEL
-983 STPTPHDNEIPTQT
+983 PTSPARQ
-997 RGVEVSDTAQQG
+997 SDT
-1009 GSDVHTEPETLPARY
+1009 PEA
-1024 DGDEW
+1024 
-1029 VDRPSGSGRRW
+1029 
-1040 LRADIVD
+1040 
-1047 DEAVPSSVTPD
+1047 PSSA
-1058 GELDES
+1058 
-1064 PDALFAPPARS
+1064 DA
-1075 AETEPS
+1075 
-1081 ADVLRAPA
+1081 
-1089 PRQARQAEETT
+1089 TT
-1100 RHAAVEAQASTAG
+1100 R
-1113 QRSLSQ
+1113 
-1119 EEQLAERGLAPVY
+1119 
-1132 VLPGGDVLAHA
+1132 
-1143 LTAVAPGESGRLAGH
+1143 
-1158 SWPAGPQ
+1158 
-1165 ELRAALADALAA
+1165 
-1177 DLGLPS
+1177 
-1183 DEQRLWSAVAG
+1183 
-1194 QAGPSG
+1194 
-1200 APLVTA
+1200 
-1206 FGGSEGEAV
+1206 
-1215 RALRTGSGPEATDW
+1215 
-1229 LTLAVA
+1229 
-1235 APVLGLRL
+1235 
-1243 TVLTPDGSPWTTGPE
+1243 
-1258 TGRRVALLQQENPA
+1258 
-1272 PFTARWAATEP
+1272 
-1283 TAQARQARRPDVSQL
+1283 
-1298 AGASGYTWG
+1298 
-1307 TTSADSST
+1307 
-1315 PPGTITPPASGESA
+1315 PP
-1329 RPAVFFG
+1329 
-1336 SEPRPSTPDSQRAGT
+1336 
-1351 SSGTPVTR
+1351 
-1359 TPPAPAE
+1359 
-1366 EASPVSAPV
+1366 
-1375 AESALTP
+1375 
-1382 PPAEETTTPPRTA
+1382 
-1395 RDTRDEQDAD
+1395 
-1405 TVTIPDVPADDGTD
+1405 
-1419 VVPAV
+1419 
-1424 PREEEPPRTLSAYAR
+1424 
-1439 PLPEPDAPSPDP
+1439 
-1451 DAVPPRTD
+1451 VPPRTD
-1459 GVPVIVVT
+1459 RVPAIVVT
-1467 SPEGEVSP
+1467 SPEREVSP
-1475 LDAHRDPDPAP
+1475 PDDHRDPDPAP

-1494 VTGTR
+1494 ITGTR
-1499 DPAPWYLAH
+1499 DPSPWYLAH
-1508 GAMGQAIVAQSTE
+1508 GAMGQAIVARSTE

-1538 ARLDLTGP
+1538 SRLDLTGP
-1546 GPHIALRSGIRT
+1546 GPHIALRSGIKT
-1558 AISDLLVTAEPK
+1558 AISDLLVTSKPK

-1604 KGEVNEYP
+1604 QGEVNEYP
-1612 VGFGSTATGGRSGH
+1612 VGFGSTATGGRTGH
-1626 EVSQGIES
+1626 EVTQGIES

-1639 INLGTSVAASAA
+1639 INLGTGVAASAA

-1671 RTVLT
+1671 RTVLA
-1676 GRKPFINDLTRFGA
+1676 GRKPFINDLARFGA

-1708 HKVTVPDRIHIDIPT
+1708 HQATVPDRIHIDIPT

-1728 EGHRP
+1728 LGHRP
-1733 DYRAPEAESPRRQ
+1733 DYRAPEAERPRYQ
-1746 RASAS
+1746 RAS
-1751 RPHSQARELLQA
+1751 RHSQARELLQA

-1771 GLHRNMRAAGLPAS
+1771 ELHRNMRAAGLPAS
-1785 AVKKILTQAK
+1785 AVKKILAQAK
-1795 MDRAQGFLTEPT
+1795 MDRAQGFLTEST

-1881 GYNTAGVGVGGDFS
+1881 GYNTAGVGAGGEFS
-1895 VDTDAGTSPESENKL
+1895 VDADGETSPHSENKL

-1917 APAITFKAGVNRDVG
+1917 APALAIKAGVNRDVG

-1969 RIAPVGVTTE
+1969 TIAPVRVTTE

-2005 RPAAGGA
+2005 RPAAGGP

-2018 VFALSPSWRVSKLPD
+2018 VFALPPSRRVSRLPE
-2033 TRPLFRFR
+2033 TSPRFRFR

-2052 PHPREPLALA
+2052 PHPREPLASA

-2098 AEEAKKSA
+2098 AEGAKKSA

-2121 ALEGDVAQALL
+2121 ALEGDPAQALL
-2132 GIHRTIQVGKRR
+2132 GIHRTIQVGGRR
-2144 YKVSAKAR
+2144 YKVSAKVK
-2152 WDSRIEEPS
+2152 WGNRIEEPS

-2170 NRPEGDFSMKV
+2170 SRPEGDFSMKV

-2200 AAVTFGGGARLS
+2200 VAVTFGGGARLA
-2212 IPEYELSLGNLH
+2212 IPEYELSLGKLH

-2234 GSVRGLVSSSKEKSR
+2234 GSVRGIVSSSKEKSR
-2249 KYGGSVGSYRR
+2249 KYGGATGSYRR

-2267 DEHRYHMA
+2267 DEHRYRMS

-2290 SWLTKRRFLN
+2290 SWLNQRRFLS
-2300 GRNRFVARVVVPHE
+2300 GRNPFVARVVVPHE

-2379 ERNGAKR
+2379 ERNRAKR
-2386 RSLIDA
+2386 QSLIDA
-2392 WLDNPADWP
+2392 WLDTPADWP

-2418 EEVDQGGY
+2418 EEVGQGGY

-2445 VDNVNDLGANSETEV
+2445 VDNVTDFGANPETEV
-2460 EHYLKGNAAYE
+2460 EQYLKGNAEYE
-2471 SEQEGEWSAG
+2471 SGQEGEWGAG
-2481 VTGTVGPQLRFGSD
+2481 VTGTLGPQLRFGSD

-2501 PAGPGGR
+2501 LAGPGGR
-2508 LTVLGQASVAW
+2508 LTVLANASVAW
-2519 NWGKGAS
+2519 NWGKGAA

-2537 TYGGP
+2537 TYGGS
-2542 VHTLRTDPVFELTY
+2542 VHTLRTDPVFELTH
-2556 VRWRGDELTE
+2556 VRWHGDELTE

-2583 RRMSDILPPETGTAA
+2583 RRMSDILPPATGTAA
-2598 GSEPRQTPAT
+2598 GSEPRQTPAM
-2608 DPTAEPEQVPVTG
+2608 DPTGEPEQ
-2621 RTAEPGQVPVTDE
+2621 APVTDE

-2642 TYLDTGLLPGIA
+2642 TYLDTGLLSGIA
-2654 HPELLRV
+2654 HPEVLRV
-2661 DVLQTI
+2661 DVLKTI

-2673 RGIVRAEGEG
+2673 RGIVRAESEG
-2683 ATAPRPNL
+2683 ATGPRPNL
-2691 LQRSLKAAYSSE
+2691 LQRSLKAVYSSE

-2710 ALTTEGVLRWFPVPG
+2710 ALTTEGVLRWFPLPG
-2725 SWGTTRYLWVNVTAT
+2725 PWGTTRYLWVNVTAT
-2740 RLDRPH
+2740 QLDRPH

-2766 SQSRDSGWEHD
+2766 SQSRDSGWGHD
-2777 IGVAVRARAGNEK
+2777 VGVDVRARAGNEN

-2846 PEVLTTPAQGAL
+2846 PEVLTTPAHGAL
-2858 SAARLFSQ
+2858 SVARLFSR
-2866 AEGPEGSPSVS
+2866 AEGPKGSPSVFT
-2877 AWHDP
+2877 WHDP

-2896 LVPRPLT
+2896 LVPRHLT
-2903 VETGRPQ
+2903 VEAGRPQ
-2910 QWPHGLTAPR
+2910 QWPLGLTAPR

-2931 QNPPAPALPDT
+2931 QNPPAPALPDAF
-2942 LVDNLHPW
+2942 VDNLHPW

-2968 HRTVPS
+2968 HRIVPT
-2974 PQVGTVPEIAGLDLT
+2974 PQVGMAPEISGLDRT
-2989 TTAGVHYRHRT
+2989 TTAGVRYHHRT
-3000 TGTVMRPRIR
+3000 SANVMRPRIR
-3010 ELLKH
+3010 ELLKQT
-3015 AYWVPLGD
+3015 YGVPLGD
-3023 RSAIVGLELDGAEIL
+3023 RSAMVGLELDGAEIL

-3052 QADEEPMHET
+3052 QADEEPTHEN
-3062 HRDSGWRIAV
+3062 HRDSGWRIAA
-3072 GPEAGGPVND
+3072 GPDAGGPVD
-3082 EKMLERLAVD
+3082 DQKMLERLLVD
-3092 VKNWEDS
+3092 VKNWENS

-3151 VDKNTGRLTHGLE
+3151 VDKNTGRLTDGLE
-3164 DDATVGPLLRPAPP
+3164 DDATLGPLLRPAPT
-3178 ATETAA
+3178 ATETAT
-3184 ERATVTAGQEGMTSL
+3184 ERDTEMAGQEGMNSL
-3199 PDTVR
+3199 PDTVQQ
-3204 AQPAAASGSREPGEA
+3204 QPTAASEFRELGEVLF
-3219 IPAPPTTTTTLLEA
+3219 APPTTTTLVEA

-3240 AAEMP
+3240 AEEMP
-3245 SSAGQRSLSQEEQ
+3245 SSAEQPLPSQEEQ
-3258 LAERGLAPVYV
+3258 LAERGLTPVYV
-3269 LPGGDVLA
+3269 LPSGDALA

-3289 RLAGHSWPAGPE
+3289 RLAGYSRPAGPQ
-3301 ELRAAL
+3301 ELRTAL
-3307 AGALAADLGLPPG
+3307 ADTLAADLGLPPD
-3320 EQRLWSVVAGQS
+3320 EQRLWSAVAGQT
-3332 GPSGV
+3332 GPSGA
-3337 PLVAAF
+3337 PLVTAF

-3354 RTGSGPEAAD
+3354 RTGSGPEATD

-3374 LGLRLSVL
+3374 LGLRLTVL

-3393 ETGRSVALL
+3393 EAGRPVALL

-3413 WAATEPTAQARQAR
+3413 WAATEPTAHARQAR
-3427 RPDVSQLAGAS
+3427 RPDVSQPTGTS
-3438 GYTWG
+3438 GYSWG

-3452 PDTTTRAA
+3452 PGTTT
-3460 ATASSSAVPADVGA
+3460 
-3474 RTGGS
+3474 
-3479 PARPAAAASG
+3479 RPAAAASG
-3489 GSARPAVFFGSE
+3489 DSARPAVFFGSE
-3501 PRPSTPDSQRAGT
+3501 LRPSTPDSQRAGT

-3548 EEATTP
+3548 EETTTS
-3554 PRTARDTR
+3554 PRTARDTG
-3562 DEQDTDAVTILDVPA
+3562 DGQDTDAVTILDVPA
-3577 DDGTDVVPAVPADE
+3577 DDGMDVVPTVPAEE

-3640 GSAADRAVRE
+3640 GSAADGPVRE

-3702 GVSGEVPRRTTL
+3702 GVFGEVPRRTAV
-3714 ERHGEGGQ
+3714 ERQGEGGQ
-3722 SSSRSEGSGTMRT
+3722 SSSRSSGSGTMRT
-3735 VPIPWIGIYDGPA
+3735 VPIPWIGNYDGPA

-3780 SMQRANDPAHAVQ
+3780 SMQRANDPAHAVE

-3930 VLSQRPVAGTPDGK
+3930 VLPQRPAAGTPDGK

-3952 QSSGVEQ
+3952 QSSSVEQ

-3981 EVGHPDAARLM
+3981 EVGHSDAARLM
-3992 GGSIMAK
+3992 GGSIMGK

-4033 DITYRVTLIRSGG
+4033 DTTYRVTLIRSGG

-4059 ASLRLP
+4059 VSLRLP
-4065 QRSTT
+4065 QRSTM

-4088 NLESIGSSAVPL
+4088 NLESIGYSAVPL

-4123 SAERESVFNETRA
+4123 PAERESVFNETRA

-4156 AAMPDAVDGGRP
+4156 AALPDAVDGGRP

-4173 PDHVSGGMRRVQLR
+4173 PDHVSGGTRRVQLR

-4197 GAQAEAALPP
+4197 AAQAEDGLPP
-4207 AAHVRRL
+4207 AVHTRRL

-4223 SLEARGDRQ
+4223 SLETRGGRQ

-4262 DFTWGRRHETATSA
+4262 DYTWGRRHETATSD
-4276 GSASGVD
+4276 GSASGID

-4319 AEPTPEPALGADPEA
+4319 AEPTPEPALGEDTAA
-4334 IQSAV
+4334 IQAV

-4350 LVVPHHRTLPWDSR
+4350 LVVPHHRTLLWDSS
-4364 PVVPAAPHRVRA
+4364 PVAPAATHRVRA

-4390 GLTDEAGRPR
+4390 GLTDQAGRPR

-4462 RLRGYLTGPAV
+4462 RLWEYLTGTAV

-4485 QQLRAAG
+4485 QQLRAAS
-4492 LLARAAQIFNGVYVM
+4492 LLARAGQIFNGGYVM

-4537 YNTYAENNI
+4537 YNTYAESDL
-4546 AAKDMSAQ
+4546 AAKDTSAQ
-4554 GRSVTTSHQYG
+4554 ARSVTTSHQYG
-4565 GALSALQSPPP
+4565 GGLSALQSPPP

-4619 AAEHHLIGADATL
+4619 AAEHHLIGADATVL
-4632 LLTLRQGTRNVAM
+4632 VTLRQGTRNVAM
-4645 NVAGLGEHD
+4645 NVAGLGGRE

-4747 GVTRPGHVAYRRGVA
+4747 GVTRPGHFAYRMGVA

-4799 VVLSAEPVAQPPARR
+4799 VALSAEPVAQPPARR
-4814 EVRGRPAGTGVGI
+4814 EVRGRPAGAGVGI
-4827 DQIASHAPGN
+4827 DQVASHAPGN
-4837 RSESATVTRSVQV
+4837 RSESETVTRSVQV

-4876 GTGTRGR
+4876 GTGNRGR

-4892 DTYWARTENAAD
+4892 DSYWARTENAAD
-4904 FDDIDYTITATV
+4904 FDDIGYTITATV

-4935 GLLTLTDQDGGT
+4935 GLLTLTDQDGGALT
-4947 LIARIGRLLRGRP
+4947 ARIGRLLRGRP
-4960 AHQVRIPAAVSLRFA
+4960 AHQVRVPVAVSLRFA
-4975 GSEAVAPRRHAP
+4975 GSEAVAPRRHEP

-4995 ADPRLPA
+4995 VDPRLPA

-5009 GGPTFTAGSRL
+5009 GGRTFTAGSRL

-5061 AAAFRLGEL
+5061 AAALRLGEL

-5130 SHSVGSSASAES
+5130 SHSVGSSASAAS

-5149 WTQSGNDANMHL
+5149 WTQSANDANMHL
-5161 VSFTLP
+5161 VGFTLP

-5194 AAASGTEPAT
+5194 SAASGTEPAT

-5214 ITVTGEETRYVTG
+5214 ITVTGEETRYVIG
-5227 SAIARVYE
+5227 SAIARIYE

-5246 RTASQV
+5246 RTASEV
-5252 YDLPSMLSEQPNDTL
+5252 YDLPSMLAEQPNDTL

-5356 TWNRLRAAIVTA
+5356 TWHRLRAAIVTA

-5393 SRLANSRR
+5393 LRLADSRQ

-5441 EEEAAPYAA
+5441 EEEAAQHTA

-5463 QAVLDARREV
+5463 QAVLDAQRQV
-5473 EQEAARLRLLTADG
+5473 EQEAARPRPVTADG

-5502 AEARAERDSARD
+5502 ADARAESDSARA

-5520 DMADVARRAVD
+5520 GMADMARRAVD
-5531 RATEKVGDLG
+5531 RATENVGDLR
-5541 DRLAAADEQM
+5541 DQLAATDDQV
-5551 REAALRER
+5551 RETATRER
-5559 DAEDAVTRATSA
+5559 DAEDAVTRVTSA

-5584 ELRDARRQQADQQRL
+5584 ELRDTRRQQADQQRL
-5599 WEDAWRAMPGQSGML
+5599 WEDAWSAMPGQSGML

-5627 YPLGS
+5627 YPLSS